1 MAAGS
6 AAAAARG
13 DRKPGRRRWAPRG
26 GEEDADEDPAVLV
39 LSYFSRPPFLSFG
52 HLRVGASRTRLLA
65 IDNPNEDDADVVI
78 DRFPAA
84 ARGFSIEHRRF
95 FVEAGQRIFVSVTWT
110 PLEEGKIRELVSFVV
125 NDVVKHQAV
134 LLGAA
139 EQPPKKRKSLWD
151 NLKKKNSAVKVKK
164 STSKTENVNKT
175 FQVSQKVDRLRSP
188 LQSCENQ
195 NVVQNSTSQ
204 GNDPLAG
211 SENQLPPSPIA
222 SVPKEHG
229 STVHTPLALRRST
242 AFGDIA
248 ASGNKESLPETDTCT
263 INKCVTEHSQ
273 LQPESASSF
282 AGLTQLPISIDG
294 GVLNFT
300 LSPVSTLEHSASVP
314 VLSTRRILSPDAF
327 VNNNYQVDIDVIE
340 KPFPILSPDQFVK
353 DSLSDKPSKTPKPEA
368 ALILSTTQTY
378 VVKRFQPSK
387 WKKDGGV
394 ETKTHVHIEHN
405 LNAVSE
411 LHKVKSQAFDCDKTK
426 EDHCSFPSAEVLQ
439 TDNPSQKERTKKRPI
454 LSATVI
460 KSRRG
465 ATEETRTETHQPKS
479 KKCLNKA
486 IAGCA
491 NVVPGHKEAET
502 SKHLPVT
509 APFSSEDKYHN
520 DKVNSSPTGSTSFCR
535 KRKSETYVGNRVT
548 APVHV
553 EEVERKRAL
562 TSSTDN
568 QTLMTRGPSAFKHTS
583 GERLGQRKKAG
594 SSLQKTA
601 KTTKRIN
608 KPVPGLAQSHLT
620 FVKPLKTVIPRHP
633 MPFAAKNMFYDERW
647 KEKQQRGFTWWLNFV
662 LTPDDFNVKTNTS
675 QVNAAA
681 LILGEENH
689 HKRSLPKAPTKDE
702 ASLKAYTARRKL
714 NRLRREAC
722 RLFTSAGMVRAIQ
735 KLEGE
740 IESRRL
746 LVRRDRHLWK
756 DIGERQKILNWLLS
770 YNPLWLR
777 IGLET
782 VYGELIAL
790 ESNSDVMGL
799 AIFILNRLLWN
810 PDIATEYRHPV
821 VPHLY
826 REGHEEALSK
836 FTLKK
841 LLLLVCFLDCAKQS
855 RIIDHDP
862 CLFCKDAEFKASKDL
877 LLAFSRDFLSGE
889 GDLSRHLGFLGLP
902 VSHVQTPLDEFDFAV
917 TNLAVDLQCGIRL
930 VRTVELLTKNW
941 NLSKQLRVPAISRL
955 QKMHNVEIVLNVLK
969 ERGVHLKDETGAS
982 IDSRDIVDRHRE
994 RTLALLWKIVFAF
1007 QVEVFLNVEHL
1018 KEEIEFLK
1026 NTHKTKALFSASKTY
1041 PNYFRV
1047 QEDSSNISS
1056 QTYSENVKLL
1066 MAWVNAV
1073 CRFYNIKVENFTV
1086 CFSDGRVLCHLIH
1099 HYHPCYMPLE
1109 AVCQRTTQ
1117 TVECSRTVTVGLNS
1131 SSSSESD
1138 TSLNVVEETFDPTVT
1153 PSVLYKE
1160 LLDNEKQNFQLINAA
1175 VSDLG
1180 GIPAMIHHADMSNTI
1195 PDEKVVITYLSFL
1208 CSRLLDLRQET
1219 RAARLIQAAWRKYRL
1234 KRELKLSQER
1244 DRAARIIQKSAM
1256 NFLAR
1261 RRILRKEKAAIFIQK
1276 HWRGYLARM
1285 TLFNLKK
1292 AKLEEARNKSATV
1305 IQAYWRRYSAR
1316 RRYLQLRHCV
1326 IFVQARIR
1334 MVKSVAAY
1342 KQIVGATVTIQRHL
1356 RAAKLAKIDR
1366 QRYEILKSSA
1376 LTIQSAFRRWRK
1388 YKIQQKIKAA
1398 LVIQSYFRKWQS
1410 SKLAKRK
1417 RAALVIQTWY
1427 RMHRDLKQYLH
1438 VKQNV
1443 IKIQAWYR
1451 CRLARHVYQ
1460 EKRAKIVT
1468 IQQYYRAY
1476 KLAKGERESYLQK
1489 RAAVVV
1495 LQAAFRGMKA
1505 RELYRQAKAACVI
1518 QSLWRMK
1525 REKKKFLQLK
1535 KSVTTLQSH
1544 VRKYQQ
1550 VKRYKEIKN
1559 AASVIQTRY
1568 RAQVAAKKAA
1578 AAFQRVR
1585 LAAIVLQSAYRGM
1598 QARRQACI
1606 LRSVIKIQSTFRA
1619 YVARKRFKNLRD
1631 ATVKIQALA
1640 KMRQVCKRY
1649 CALREAVLYV
1659 QRRYRSQRR
1668 ALQFKEDYRKLKRG
1682 CIRIQALVRG
1692 YLVRKQIQRW
1702 REAAILLQA
1711 CYRMKR
1717 DRQWY
1722 LSIRS
1727 AATVI
1732 QQRYRACKKTRCHRQ
1747 EFLQVRKA
1755 AVCLQAA
1762 YRGYKTRKKLKLEC
1776 RAAIKIQ
1783 TAFRAHAARVKYK
1796 AMVQASIVIQRW
1808 YRNCKGGKK
1817 QRLNFLMTR
1826 AAVLSLQAAL
1836 RGWRVRKQI
1845 QRQHV
1850 AATKIQSTFRKFMA
1864 VKKFRLVKRA
1874 VLTIQRHYRAT
1885 VLGQRQRQE
1894 YIQLQNAAVRLQA
1907 LWRGK
1912 VVRKAIQKKH
1922 HLATIIQSYY
1932 RMHIIQLKYKK
1943 LRQAALVIQKYYR
1956 AYCMKKTQRLI
1967 YLQTKAAVLVLQ
1979 SAYRGMTVRR
1989 QLNKLN
1995 KAATTIQAAFKS
2007 YLVKKEYGRLRSAV
2021 VAIQRRYRAV
2031 THAKCQRQRYLSL
2044 KRVTVQ
2050 VQAIYRGVRVRR
2062 QVQCMHQAAVCIQA
2076 TFKMYCMS
2084 IKYQS
2089 MRMAAIRIQRQ
2100 YRAFCLG
2107 QVQRKKYLELKKS
2120 VVILQAAYRGMK
2132 VRQDLKAMHQ
2142 SAAIIQS
2149 YYRMHKQQ
2157 RNFRKLLLA
2166 TRQIQQWFRACKER
2180 DAQVHKYMIMK
2191 NAVLHI
2197 QAAFRGMKTRRLLRT
2212 MNVSAVIIQRRFRT
2226 FLERKHFLS
2235 IKLAAIVVQRKY
2247 RATKIANIQRQKYLS
2262 LLNAA
2267 VIIQSAYRGFVVR
2280 KKLQQMHQAATVI
2293 QAMLR
2298 MHRIYTSYQA
2308 LRLASIIIQQR
2319 YRAYREGKREREKY
2333 LKLCHSVLVLQAAYR
2348 GMKIRC
2354 FLKRQREAALTIQR
2368 NYRMYRQYC
2377 HYRRVQWAA
2386 QLIQR
2391 RYRAHRLRKIAVEHY
2406 TSLKKAA
2413 TCIQRAFRDMRVRKQ
2428 QQEMHRAA
2436 TVVQKNFKAFRER
2449 QRYLSLKAA
2458 TLVFQRRYRALA
2470 LARQHALEYHSLRR
2484 AAIHIQAV
2492 YRGVRV
2498 RRSLKNMHSAASTI
2512 QAAYRMLRDR
2522 RAYQNMRIAAVLI
2535 QSYYRCYLKG
2545 KNQRKKYLTMRNSI
2559 LVIQAAY
2566 RGMRARQELKLLHV
2580 SAVVIQSSYRMYVQ
2594 RRCYK
2599 QLCWAATVT
2608 QQRFRAKMAREG
2620 AMRNYAEIRKAV
2632 ICLQAAFRARK
2643 ARQLHKANVAARR
2656 IQSFLRMC
2664 VERRRFLRQKAAA
2677 VTIQSVFRC
2686 WRARTGYVLL
2696 RSSALAVQSWYRW
2709 HLRARAQRA
2718 QYLAQRQ
2725 AIVVIQSAFRAM
2737 KARKTARQLRAARK
2751 IQSFLQMAVQRRRY
2765 CQLRAAAVTLQSY
2778 YLMHKCK
2785 SQYMSYRRAAVVL
2798 QRHYRSHL
2806 IVRQQRMAY
2815 LQTRRNVVLVQAT
2828 VRGYLERKR
2837 FHKMK
2842 DSTIKIQAAYRG
2854 YKARQWVS
2862 KMRAAQAIQAW
2873 FPGHKAWKEYPMSV
2887 FRATLVIQSHLRAKQ
2902 LRTRFLKMKS
2912 CALTI
2917 QRAWRATCAA
2927 RRLRQQFLA
2936 TRSAAVKIQLAYRQ
2950 YRARKLLREK
2960 HQAACLIQNA
2970 YRGFKARRKFVQ
2982 QKAAAVIIQK
2992 HLRAWQEGRL
3002 QFVKYNKTR
3011 RAVIKLQA
3019 FIRGYLVRKK
3029 ISEQKQKKRLLYF
3042 AAAAYHHISAIKIQR
3057 AYRIHLTLKLAQT
3070 QISSVLLIQSWFRA
3084 QMQRRRFLRAYRR
3097 VVGLQRAL
3105 RRWLNRRNRA
3115 ATVIQRNARAFL
3127 ARRRRRRLA
3136 AGIIK
3141 FQALWRGYSW
3151 RKVTDTAKTRA
3162 LRRSLEK
3169 ANEKSREENK
3179 LGNRTAIAIDH
3190 LLKYKHLSYILAA
3203 LKHLEVATRLSPLCC
3218 ENMAQSRAIFS
3229 VFLLIR
3235 SCNRSVPCMDVIR
3248 YSVQVLL
3255 NVSKYERTT
3264 RAVYEAENSIDTLLD
3279 LLQMYRGKAGD
3290 KVSEKGGSIFTKTCC
3305 LLAILSKD
3313 SKRALEIRGMPRTV
3327 SCIQSLYKLT
3337 ARKHRMDAER
3347 ILVKQKTNTA
3357 LGGSSSVPVTPLR
3370 IKTVSRIK
3378 PDWVL
3383 RKDNMQEIV
3392 DPLQAILMVMDTLD
3406 RPCDLPQIENGN
3418 LAQYYYSFKRY
3429 YFPMHK
3435 GKKLSYSCMVGYTT
3449 ESGTQDGRIICT
3461 AKGWSPVPRCYRR
3474 CTKPLLENGSFY
3486 STEMDF
3492 KIHEKLQYKCNPGY
3506 HTPSGST
3513 EDTAQC
3519 QPQGW
3524 SFQPSCTKKLGITCS
3539 ALSEVAHGGFYPV
3552 KKSYEEGDVVHF
3564 FCDEHYSV
3572 TGFDLIQ
3579 CYNFGWY
3586 PDPPVCEDIKNKC
3599 PPPPLHG
3606 HMDGYISTARR
3617 TYHNGDKV
3625 NVQCTLGRRGSEE
3638 IQCEGGKWTSPSSCI
3653 GTVDKQESGAAPPPL
3668 EADAEIRAS
3677 QTHHNEDM
3685 KPCTLNATDMDSNNL
3700 TLKWRREELVFLHG
3714 DLIEFEC
3721 KQGYSFLQTAI
3732 PSPGRTQCDHGR
3744 LNYPKCVIQ
3753 AATEKCGSPP
3763 SIANGVLTLPAL
3775 SQYDSGSSVQYI
3787 CSEYHFL
3794 QGSDRISCSEGQ
3806 WTSPPVCIEP
3816 CTLSKTEMEKNNLLL
3831 QAFYADQDYFYHGDY
3846 VGFYCKQNHFGA
3858 ESGTTLFQVQCKR
3871 GQLAYPRC
3879 VERRKQLWE
3888 MNVELEGDGRERPLW
3903 DEDEQCSTGMQ
3914 YWHKNGK
3921 SWRKELYILTGIVS
3935 PFTVCF
3941 NKKATLRFF
3950 SLSCLNSS
3958 VGEIIAFMALC
3969 MGFQGFYK
3977 SYMNE

>member
-6 AAAAARG
+6 VAAAARG
-13 DRKPGRRRWAPRG
+13 DRSPANNPGRRRWAPRG

-52 HLRVGASRTRLLA
+52 RLRVGASRTRVLG
-65 IDNPNEDDADVVI
+65 IDNPNEDDAEVVI

-95 FVEAGQRIFVSVTWT
+95 FVESGQRIFVSVTWT
-110 PLEEGKIRELVSFVV
+110 PLEEGKIRELVTFVV

-139 EQPPKKRKSLWD
+139 EQPPKKKKSLWD
-151 NLKKKNSAVKVKK
+151 TLKKKNSSGTSAIKVKK
-164 STSKTENVNKT
+164 STLEIKNVNKT
-175 FQVSQKVDRLRSP
+175 FQVSQKVDRLRNP

-195 NVVQNSTSQ
+195 NTVQNGVSQ
-204 GNDPLAG
+204 GNAG

-222 SVPKEHG
+222 PMPEEHG
-229 STVHTPLALRRST
+229 TTVHTPLALRRST

-248 ASGNKESLPETDTCT
+248 ASGNEELLPETDICN
-263 INKCVTEHSQ
+263 INKCVTEHNQ
-273 LQPESASSF
+273 LQPESASSS
-282 AGLTQLPISIDG
+282 GLAQLPISNDG
-294 GVLNFT
+294 GVLHFT
-300 LSPVSTLEHSASVP
+300 LSPVSTPEHSASAA

-327 VNNNYQVDIDVIE
+327 VNDNYQVDIDVIE
-340 KPFPILSPDQFVK
+340 QPFPILSPDQFVK

-368 ALILSTTQTY
+368 ALISSTTETY
-378 VVKRFQPSK
+378 VVKRFLPSK

-394 ETKTHVHIEHN
+394 ETETHVHVEHG
-405 LNAVSE
+405 LNEVFE
-411 LHKVKSQAFDCDKTK
+411 LHNVKSQAFDSDKPK
-426 EDHCSFPSAEVLQ
+426 EDHCSFPSSEELQ
-439 TDNPSQKERTKKRPI
+439 TDNPSRREQTKKRPI

-460 KSRRG
+460 KSKRG
-465 ATEETRTETHQPKS
+465 ATEETRAETRQPKS
-479 KKCLNKA
+479 KKCLNKVIIGSA
-486 IAGCA
+486 D
-491 NVVPGHKEAET
+491 VVPGHREAET

-509 APFSSEDKYHN
+509 APISSENKCHDDKL
-520 DKVNSSPTGSTSFCR
+520 NSSPTGSASSCR
-535 KRKSETYVGNRVT
+535 KRKSETYVGNSRVT

-562 TSSTDN
+562 TSNMDN
-568 QTLMTRGPSAFKHTS
+568 QTRTTRQPSAFKPTS
-583 GERLGQRKKAG
+583 GERVGQRKKAG
-594 SSLQKTA
+594 SSLQKA
-601 KTTKRIN
+601 SKATKRIS

-722 RLFTSAGMVRAIQ
+722 RLFTSDTMVKAIQ
-735 KLEGE
+735 KLEVE
-740 IESRRL
+740 IETRRL

-756 DIGERQKILNWLLS
+756 DIGERQKVLNWLLS

-782 VYGELIAL
+782 IYGELIAL

-810 PDIATEYRHPV
+810 PDIAAEYRHPV

-841 LLLLVCFLDCAKQS
+841 LLLLVCFLDCAKRS
-855 RIIDHDP
+855 RMIEHDP

-902 VSHVQTPLDEFDFAV
+902 VSHIQTPLDEFDFAV

-941 NLSKQLRVPAISRL
+941 SLSKQLRVPAISRL
-955 QKMHNVEIVLNVLK
+955 QKVHNVDIVLNVLK

-1007 QVEVFLNVEHL
+1007 QVDVFLNVEHL

-1026 NTHKTKALFSASKTY
+1026 NTYKTKALLGAIKTS

-1047 QEDSSNISS
+1047 QEDSSNFSP

-1099 HYHPCYMPLE
+1099 HYHPCYIPLE

-1138 TSLNVVEETFDPTVT
+1138 TSLNVVEEMFDQTVT
-1153 PSVLYKE
+1153 PSVLYEE

-1208 CSRLLDLRQET
+1208 CSRLLNLRQET
-1219 RAARLIQAAWRKYRL
+1219 RAARVIQAAWRKYRL

-1256 NFLAR
+1256 NFLAC
-1261 RRILRKEKAAIFIQK
+1261 RRILRTENAAIFIQK

-1292 AKLEEARNKSATV
+1292 AKLEEARNKSATI

-1316 RRYLQLRHCV
+1316 KRYLQLRHCV

-1342 KQIVGATVTIQRHL
+1342 KQIVWATVTIQRHL
-1356 RAAKLAKIDR
+1356 RATKLAKIDR

-1376 LTIQSAFRRWRK
+1376 LVIQSAFRRWRK

-1410 SKLAKRK
+1410 SKVAKRR
-1417 RAALVIQTWY
+1417 RAALVIQSWY
-1427 RMHRDLKQYLH
+1427 RMHRDLKKYLH
-1438 VKQNV
+1438 VKQSV

-1451 CRLARHVYQ
+1451 CQLARRVYQ
-1460 EKRAKIVT
+1460 EHREKIVT

-1476 KLAKGERESYLQK
+1476 KLGKAERESYLQK
-1489 RAAVVV
+1489 RAAVMV

-1518 QSLWRMK
+1518 QSVWRMK
-1525 REKKKFLQLK
+1525 REKQRFLQLR
-1535 KSVTTLQSH
+1535 KSVITLQSH

-1568 RAQVAAKKAA
+1568 RAHVAAKKAA

-1606 LRSVIKIQSTFRA
+1606 LRSVIKIQSSLRA
-1619 YVARKRFKNLRD
+1619 YVARNRFKKLRD

-1640 KMRQVCKRY
+1640 KMRQVRKHY
-1649 CALREAVLYV
+1649 CALREATLYV
-1659 QRRYRSQRR
+1659 QRRYRSQRH
-1668 ALQFKEDYRKLKRG
+1668 ALQSKEDYRKLKRG

-1692 YLVRKQIQRW
+1692 YLVRKQMQRW

-1722 LSIRS
+1722 LSIYS
-1727 AATVI
+1727 AATII

-1783 TAFRAHAARVKYK
+1783 TAFRAHAARVKHK
-1796 AMVQASIVIQRW
+1796 AVVQASIVIQRW
-1808 YRNCKGGKK
+1808 YRNCKGGKR

-1826 AAVLSLQAAL
+1826 AAVLSLQAAF
-1836 RGWRVRKQI
+1836 RGWKVQKQI

-1850 AATKIQSTFRKFMA
+1850 AATRIQSTFRKFMA
-1864 VKKFRLVKRA
+1864 VKKFRLVKHA
-1874 VLTIQRHYRAT
+1874 VLTIQRHYRAKL
-1885 VLGQRQRQE
+1885 LGQRQRQE
-1894 YIQLQNAAVRLQA
+1894 YTQLRNAAMRLQA
-1907 LWRGK
+1907 LWRGNA
-1912 VVRKAIQKKH
+1912 VRKTIQKKH

-1932 RMHIIQLKYKK
+1932 RMHINQLKYKK
-1943 LRQAALVIQKYYR
+1943 LRQATLVIQKYYR
-1956 AYCMKKTQRLI
+1956 AYCMKKTQRAV
-1967 YLQTKAAVLVLQ
+1967 YLKTKAAALVLQ
-1979 SAYRGMTVRR
+1979 SAYRGMAVRR

-2007 YLVKKEYGRLRSAV
+2007 YVVRKEYERLRSAAI
-2021 VAIQRRYRAV
+2021 AIQRRYRAV
-2031 THAKCQRQRYLSL
+2031 IHAKCQRQRYLSL

-2050 VQAIYRGVRVRR
+2050 MQAIYRGVRVRR

-2084 IKYQS
+2084 IKYRS

-2107 QVQRKKYLELKKS
+2107 KVQRKKYLELKKS
-2120 VVILQAAYRGMK
+2120 VVILQAACRGMK
-2132 VRQDLKAMHQ
+2132 VRQDLKTMHQ

-2157 RNFRKLLLA
+2157 RDFRKVLLA

-2180 DAQVHKYMIMK
+2180 DAQVHNYVIMK
-2191 NAVLHI
+2191 NAVLRI
-2197 QAAFRGMKTRRLLRT
+2197 QAAFRGMKTRRLFRT
-2212 MNVSAVIIQRRFRT
+2212 MNESAVIIQRRFRT
-2226 FLERKHFLS
+2226 FLERRHFLS
-2235 IKLAAIVVQRKY
+2235 IKSAAVVIQRKY
-2247 RATKIANIQRQKYLS
+2247 RATKLANIQRQKYLS

-2280 KKLQQMHQAATVI
+2280 KKMQQMHQAATVI
-2293 QAMLR
+2293 QATLR
-2298 MHRIYTSYQA
+2298 MHKIYTSYQA
-2308 LRLASIIIQQR
+2308 LKLASVIIQQR
-2319 YRAYREGKREREKY
+2319 YRAYREGKHEREKY
-2333 LKLCHSVLVLQAAYR
+2333 LKLYNSVLVLQAAYR
-2348 GMKIRC
+2348 GMKTRC

-2406 TSLKKAA
+2406 TLLKKAA
-2413 TCIQRAFRDMRVRKQ
+2413 TCIQRAFRDMQARKKQ
-2428 QQEMHRAA
+2428 RQMHYAA
-2436 TVVQKNFKAFRER
+2436 TVVQKNFKAFQER

-2470 LARQHALEYHSLRR
+2470 LARQHALEYQSLCR

-2498 RRSLKNMHSAASTI
+2498 RRSLRHIHSAASTI

-2522 RAYQNMRIAAVLI
+2522 RAYQNMRIAAMVI
-2535 QSYYRCYLKG
+2535 QNYYRSYLKG
-2545 KNQRKKYLTMRNSI
+2545 KNQRKKYLTMKNSV

-2566 RGMRARQELKLLHV
+2566 RGMKARQELKLLHV
-2580 SAVVIQSSYRMYVQ
+2580 SAAVLQSNYRMYVQ
-2594 RRCYK
+2594 RRGYK

-2608 QQRFRAKMAREG
+2608 QQRFRAKMAREA

-2643 ARQLHKANVAARR
+2643 ARQLYKANVAAWRV
-2656 IQSFLRMC
+2656 QSFLRMC
-2664 VERRRFLRQKAAA
+2664 VERRRFLAQKSAA

-2686 WRARTGYVLL
+2686 QRARARYALI
-2696 RSSALAVQSWYRW
+2696 RSSAVAVQRWYRSC
-2709 HLRARAQRA
+2709 LRARSQRA

-2725 AIVVIQSAFRAM
+2725 AVIVIQSAFRAM
-2737 KARKTARQLRAARK
+2737 EARKTARQLRAARK
-2751 IQSFLQMAVQRRRY
+2751 IQSFLQMALQRRKY
-2765 CQLRAAAVTLQSY
+2765 IQLRAAAVTLQSY

-2785 SQYMSYRRAAVVL
+2785 SQYMSYKRAAVVL
-2798 QRHYRSHL
+2798 QQHYRSHL
-2806 IVRQQRMAY
+2806 TVKRQRMAY
-2815 LQTRRNVVLVQAT
+2815 LQTRRNIVLVQAT
-2828 VRGYLERKR
+2828 VRGYIQRKR
-2837 FHKMK
+2837 FYKMK
-2842 DSTIKIQAAYRG
+2842 ASTIKIQAAYRG

-2862 KMRAAQAIQAW
+2862 KMRAAQVIQAW
-2873 FPGHKAWKEYPMSV
+2873 FRGHKARKECSAV
-2887 FRATLVIQSHLRAKQ
+2887 LRATLVIQSHFRAKQ

-2917 QRAWRATCAA
+2917 QRVWRATRTAQM
-2927 RRLRQQFLA
+2927 LRQQFLA
-2936 TRSAAVKIQLAYRQ
+2936 TRSAAVKIQMAYRQ
-2950 YRARKLLREK
+2950 YRARRLLRE
-2960 HQAACLIQNA
+2960 
-2970 YRGFKARRKFVQ
+2970 VS
-2982 QKAAAVIIQK
+2982 AAVIIQK

-3002 QFVKYNKTR
+3002 QFMKYNETR

-3029 ISEQKQKKRLLYF
+3029 ISEQKQKKKLLYF
-3042 AAAAYHHISAIKIQR
+3042 TAAAYHHISAIKIQR
-3057 AYRIHLTLKLAQT
+3057 AYRIHLTLKFAQT
-3070 QISSVLLIQSWFRA
+3070 QISSVLIIQSWFRA
-3084 QMQRRRFLRAYRR
+3084 KMQRKRFLRDYQR
-3097 VVGLQRAL
+3097 VVGLQRAV
-3105 RRWLNRRNRA
+3105 RGWLQRRNA
-3115 ATVIQRNARAFL
+3115 AAAVLQRNARSFL
-3127 ARRRRRRLA
+3127 ACRRRRKFA
-3136 AGIIK
+3136 VGIIK

-3151 RKVTDTAKTRA
+3151 RKKTDTVKTRA
-3162 LRRSLEK
+3162 LRHSLEK

-3179 LGNRTAIAIDH
+3179 LGNRTAVAIDH

-3229 VFLLIR
+3229 VFRLIR

-3279 LLQMYRGKAGD
+3279 LLQIYRGKAGD

-3347 ILVKQKTNTA
+3347 TLMKQKANTA

-3383 RKDNMQEIV
+3383 RKDNMQEVV
-3392 DPLQAILMVMDTLD
+3392 DPLQAILMVMDTLG
-3406 RPCDLPQIENGN
+3406 I
-3418 LAQYYYSFKRY
+3418 A
-3429 YFPMHK
+3429 
-3435 GKKLSYSCMVGYTT
+3435 
-3449 ESGTQDGRIICT
+3449 
-3461 AKGWSPVPRCYRR
+3461 CY
-3474 CTKPLLENGSFY
+3474 
-3486 STEMDF
+3486 
-3492 KIHEKLQYKCNPGY
+3492 
-3506 HTPSGST
+3506 
-3513 EDTAQC
+3513 
-3519 QPQGW
+3519 
-3524 SFQPSCTKKLGITCS
+3524 
-3539 ALSEVAHGGFYPV
+3539 
-3552 KKSYEEGDVVHF
+3552 
-3564 FCDEHYSV
+3564 
-3572 TGFDLIQ
+3572 
-3579 CYNFGWY
+3579 
-3586 PDPPVCEDIKNKC
+3586 
-3599 PPPPLHG
+3599 
-3606 HMDGYISTARR
+3606 
-3617 TYHNGDKV
+3617 
-3625 NVQCTLGRRGSEE
+3625 
-3638 IQCEGGKWTSPSSCI
+3638 
-3653 GTVDKQESGAAPPPL
+3653 
-3668 EADAEIRAS
+3668 
-3677 QTHHNEDM
+3677 
-3685 KPCTLNATDMDSNNL
+3685 
-3700 TLKWRREELVFLHG
+3700 
-3714 DLIEFEC
+3714 
-3721 KQGYSFLQTAI
+3721 
-3732 PSPGRTQCDHGR
+3732 
-3744 LNYPKCVIQ
+3744 
-3753 AATEKCGSPP
+3753 
-3763 SIANGVLTLPAL
+3763 
-3775 SQYDSGSSVQYI
+3775 
-3787 CSEYHFL
+3787 
-3794 QGSDRISCSEGQ
+3794 
-3806 WTSPPVCIEP
+3806 
-3816 CTLSKTEMEKNNLLL
+3816 
-3831 QAFYADQDYFYHGDY
+3831 
-3846 VGFYCKQNHFGA
+3846 
-3858 ESGTTLFQVQCKR
+3858 
-3871 GQLAYPRC
+3871 
-3879 VERRKQLWE
+3879 
-3888 MNVELEGDGRERPLW
+3888 
-3903 DEDEQCSTGMQ
+3903 
-3914 YWHKNGK
+3914 
-3921 SWRKELYILTGIVS
+3921 
-3935 PFTVCF
+3935 
-3941 NKKATLRFF
+3941 
-3950 SLSCLNSS
+3950 
-3958 VGEIIAFMALC
+3958 
-3969 MGFQGFYK
+3969 
-3977 SYMNE
+3977 

>member
-13 DRKPGRRRWAPRG
+13 DRNPASNAGRRRWAPRG

-52 HLRVGASRTRLLA
+52 RLRVGASRTRLLA
-65 IDNPNEDDADVVI
+65 VDNPNEDDAEVVI

-84 ARGFSIEHRRF
+84 ARGFSIEPRRF
-95 FVEAGQRIFVSVTWT
+95 FVESGQRIFVSVTWT

-125 NDVVKHQAV
+125 NDVIKHQAV

-151 NLKKKNSAVKVKK
+151 TLKKKNSSVTSAVKVKK
-164 STSKTENVNKT
+164 STSEIKNVNKT
-175 FQVSQKVDRLRSP
+175 FQVSHEVDRLRSP

-195 NVVQNSTSQ
+195 NTVQKSTSQ
-204 GNDPLAG
+204 VNDPPAG

-222 SVPKEHG
+222 SVPEEHG

-248 ASGNKESLPETDTCT
+248 ASGNKELLPETDICI

-273 LQPESASSF
+273 LQPESASSS
-282 AGLTQLPISIDG
+282 AGLAQLPISNDG
-294 GVLNFT
+294 AVLNFT
-300 LSPVSTLEHSASVP
+300 LSPVSTPEHSASAP
-314 VLSTRRILSPDAF
+314 ALSTRRILSPDAF
-327 VNNNYQVDIDVIE
+327 VNDNYQVDIDVIE
-340 KPFPILSPDQFVK
+340 QPYPILSPDQFVK
-353 DSLSDKPSKTPKPEA
+353 DSLSDKPSKTPKPDA
-368 ALILSTTQTY
+368 ALRSSTTQTY
-378 VVKRFQPSK
+378 VVKRFLPSK

-394 ETKTHVHIEHN
+394 ETETHVHIEHN
-405 LNAVSE
+405 LNEVSE
-411 LHKVKSQAFDCDKTK
+411 LHKVKSQALDCDKPK
-426 EDHCSFPSAEVLQ
+426 EDHCSFPSAAVLQ
-439 TDNPSQKERTKKRPI
+439 TDNPSQREQTKKRPI

-460 KSRRG
+460 KSKRG
-465 ATEETRTETHQPKS
+465 AAEETRTETRQPKS

-486 IAGCA
+486 ISGCA
-491 NVVPGHKEAET
+491 NVVPGHREAET

-509 APFSSEDKYHN
+509 ASFSSENKCHN
-520 DKVNSSPTGSTSFCR
+520 DKVNSSPTRSTSSCR

-548 APVHV
+548 APVQV

-568 QTLMTRGPSAFKHTS
+568 QTRTTRGPSAFKPTS
-583 GERLGQRKKAG
+583 GERVGQRKKAG
-594 SSLQKTA
+594 SSLQKA
-601 KTTKRIN
+601 SKATKRIS

-722 RLFTSAGMVRAIQ
+722 RLFTSESMVKAIQ
-735 KLEGE
+735 KLEVE
-740 IESRRL
+740 IETRRL

-756 DIGERQKILNWLLS
+756 DIGERQKVLNWLLS

-855 RIIDHDP
+855 RMIDHDP

-941 NLSKQLRVPAISRL
+941 SLSKQLRVPAISRL

-969 ERGVHLKDETGAS
+969 ERGVHLKDETGTS

-1007 QVEVFLNVEHL
+1007 QVDVFLNVEHL

-1026 NTHKTKALFSASKTY
+1026 NTYKTKALLGARKTSS
-1041 PNYFRV
+1041 NYFQV
-1047 QEDSSNISS
+1047 QEDGSNISS

-1138 TSLNVVEETFDPTVT
+1138 TSLNVVEETFDQTVT

-1261 RRILRKEKAAIFIQK
+1261 RRILRKKKAAIFIQK

-1305 IQAYWRRYSAR
+1305 IQAYWRRYFAR

-1342 KQIVGATVTIQRHL
+1342 KQIVWATVTIQRHL
-1356 RAAKLAKIDR
+1356 RATKLAKTDR
-1366 QRYEILKSSA
+1366 QRYQILKSSA

-1398 LVIQSYFRKWQS
+1398 FVIQSYFRKWQS
-1410 SKLAKRK
+1410 SKLAKRR
-1417 RAALVIQTWY
+1417 RAALVIQSWY

-1451 CRLARHVYQ
+1451 CQLARRVYQ
-1460 EKRAKIVT
+1460 EHRAKIVT

-1476 KLAKGERESYLQK
+1476 KLGKGERQCYLQK
-1489 RAAVVV
+1489 RAAVIV

-1525 REKKKFLQLK
+1525 QEKQRFLQLK

-1568 RAQVAAKKAA
+1568 RAHMAAKKAA

-1606 LRSVIKIQSTFRA
+1606 LRSVIKIQSGFRA
-1619 YVARKRFKNLRD
+1619 YVVRKRFKNLRD

-1640 KMRQVCKRY
+1640 KMRQVRKRY

-1659 QRRYRSQRR
+1659 QRRYRSRR
-1668 ALQFKEDYRKLKRG
+1668 HALQFKEDYRKLKRG

-1717 DRQWY
+1717 DRQRY
-1722 LSIRS
+1722 LSIYS

-1783 TAFRAHAARVKYK
+1783 TAFRTHAARVKHK

-1808 YRNCKGGKK
+1808 YRNCKGGKR

-1826 AAVLSLQAAL
+1826 AAVLSLQAAF

-1864 VKKFRLVKRA
+1864 MKKFRLVKHA

-1885 VLGQRQRQE
+1885 VLGQRQQQE
-1894 YIQLQNAAVRLQA
+1894 YVQLRNAAVRLQA
-1907 LWRGK
+1907 LWRGRA
-1912 VVRKAIQKKH
+1912 VRKTIQKKH

-1932 RMHIIQLKYKK
+1932 RRHINQLKYKK
-1943 LRQAALVIQKYYR
+1943 LRQATLVIQKYYR

-1967 YLQTKAAVLVLQ
+1967 YLKTKAAALVLQ

-1995 KAATTIQAAFKS
+1995 RAATTIQAAFKS
-2007 YLVKKEYGRLRSAV
+2007 YLVKKEYGRLRSAAI
-2021 VAIQRRYRAV
+2021 AIQRRYRAV

-2044 KRVTVQ
+2044 KRATVQ

-2076 TFKMYCMS
+2076 TFKMYCIR
-2084 IKYQS
+2084 IKYRS

-2120 VVILQAAYRGMK
+2120 VIILQAACRGMK
-2132 VRQDLKAMHQ
+2132 VRQDLKTMHQ

-2180 DAQVHKYMIMK
+2180 DAQVHKYMVMK

-2197 QAAFRGMKTRRLLRT
+2197 QAVFRGRKTRRLLRT
-2212 MNVSAVIIQRRFRT
+2212 MNESAVIIQRRFRT
-2226 FLERKHFLS
+2226 FLERKRFLS
-2235 IKLAAIVVQRKY
+2235 IKSAAVVIQRKY

-2267 VIIQSAYRGFVVR
+2267 VIIQSAYRGFMVR
-2280 KKLQQMHQAATVI
+2280 KKILQMHQAATVI

-2298 MHRIYTSYQA
+2298 MHKIYTSYRT
-2308 LRLASIIIQQR
+2308 LRLASVIIQQR

-2333 LKLCHSVLVLQAAYR
+2333 LKLYNSVLVLQAAYR
-2348 GMKIRC
+2348 GMKMRC

-2484 AAIHIQAV
+2484 AVIHIQAV

-2498 RRSLKNMHSAASTI
+2498 RRSLKHMHSAARTI

-2522 RAYQNMRIAAVLI
+2522 KAYQNMRTVAMLI
-2535 QSYYRCYLKG
+2535 QNYYRSYLKG
-2545 KNQRKKYLTMRNSI
+2545 KNQRKKYLTLKNSV

-2608 QQRFRAKMAREG
+2608 QQRFRAKMAREA
-2620 AMRNYAEIRKAV
+2620 AMRNYAETRKAV
-2632 ICLQAAFRARK
+2632 ICLQAAFRGRK
-2643 ARQLHKANVAARR
+2643 ARQLYKANAAARR

-2664 VERRRFLRQKAAA
+2664 VERRRFLAQKSAA
-2677 VTIQSVFRC
+2677 VTIQSLFRC
-2686 WRARTGYVLL
+2686 RRARTRYALL
-2696 RSSALAVQSWYRW
+2696 RSSAVAVQRWYRW
-2709 HLRARAQRA
+2709 CLRARAQRA

-2737 KARKTARQLRAARK
+2737 KARKTARQLQAARK
-2751 IQSFLQMAVQRRRY
+2751 IQSFLQMALQRRRY
-2765 CQLRAAAVTLQSY
+2765 IQLRAAAVTLQSY

-2785 SQYMSYRRAAVVL
+2785 SQYMSYKRAAVVL

-2806 IVRQQRMAY
+2806 IVKQQRMAY

-2828 VRGYLERKR
+2828 VRGYIERKR
-2837 FHKMK
+2837 FLKMK
-2842 DSTIKIQAAYRG
+2842 ESTIKIQASFRGFIQRQKYLLCKFSAVLIQQHYRAHRMRNIDQHRFHQMKKAAITIQAAYRG

-2862 KMRAAQAIQAW
+2862 KMRAARVIQAW
-2873 FPGHKAWKEYPMSV
+2873 FRGHKARKEYVSV
-2887 FRATLVIQSHLRAKQ
+2887 LRATLVIQSHFRAKQ

-2917 QRAWRATCAA
+2917 QRVWRATRAA

-2950 YRARKLLREK
+2950 YRARRLLREYLFQK
-2960 HQAACLIQNA
+2960 HQAARLIQNT

-3002 QFVKYNKTR
+3002 QFMKYNKTR

-3070 QISSVLLIQSWFRA
+3070 QISSVLTIQSWFRA
-3084 QMQRRRFLRAYRR
+3084 KLQRRRFLRDYRR

-3105 RRWLNRRNRA
+3105 RGWLKRRNEA

-3141 FQALWRGYSW
+3141 FQALWRGYYW
-3151 RKVTDTAKTRA
+3151 RKMTDTAKTRA

-3347 ILVKQKTNTA
+3347 TLVKQKTNTA

-3383 RKDNMQEIV
+3383 RKDNMQEVV
-3392 DPLQAILMVMDTLD
+3392 DPLQAILMVMDTLVVVCSRKLFAED
-3406 RPCDLPQIENGN
+3406 IPCDLPQIENGN
-3418 LAQYYYSFKRY
+3418 LAQYYYSFKSY

-3449 ESGTQDGRIICT
+3449 ESGTQDGRITCT

-3506 HTPSGST
+3506 HTPSGAT
-3513 EDTAQC
+3513 EDTVQC

-3539 ALSEVAHGGFYPV
+3539 TLSEVAHGGFYPV
-3552 KKSYEEGDVVHF
+3552 KKTYEEGDVVHF
-3564 FCDEHYSV
+3564 FCDKHYSV

-3586 PDPPVCEDIKNKC
+3586 PDPPVCE
-3599 PPPPLHG
+3599 
-3606 HMDGYISTARR
+3606 
-3617 TYHNGDKV
+3617 
-3625 NVQCTLGRRGSEE
+3625 
-3638 IQCEGGKWTSPSSCI
+3638 
-3653 GTVDKQESGAAPPPL
+3653 GTFL
-3668 EADAEIRAS
+3668 E
-3677 QTHHNEDM
+3677 
-3685 KPCTLNATDMDSNNL
+3685 
-3700 TLKWRREELVFLHG
+3700 
-3714 DLIEFEC
+3714 
-3721 KQGYSFLQTAI
+3721 
-3732 PSPGRTQCDHGR
+3732 
-3744 LNYPKCVIQ
+3744 
-3753 AATEKCGSPP
+3753 
-3763 SIANGVLTLPAL
+3763 
-3775 SQYDSGSSVQYI
+3775 
-3787 CSEYHFL
+3787 
-3794 QGSDRISCSEGQ
+3794 
-3806 WTSPPVCIEP
+3806 
-3816 CTLSKTEMEKNNLLL
+3816 
-3831 QAFYADQDYFYHGDY
+3831 
-3846 VGFYCKQNHFGA
+3846 
-3858 ESGTTLFQVQCKR
+3858 
-3871 GQLAYPRC
+3871 
-3879 VERRKQLWE
+3879 
-3888 MNVELEGDGRERPLW
+3888 
-3903 DEDEQCSTGMQ
+3903 
-3914 YWHKNGK
+3914 
-3921 SWRKELYILTGIVS
+3921 
-3935 PFTVCF
+3935 
-3941 NKKATLRFF
+3941 
-3950 SLSCLNSS
+3950 
-3958 VGEIIAFMALC
+3958 
-3969 MGFQGFYK
+3969 
-3977 SYMNE
+3977 

>member
-6 AAAAARG
+6 GAAAARG
-13 DRKPGRRRWAPRG
+13 DRSPANNPARRRWALRG
-26 GEEDADEDPAVLV
+26 GEQDADEDPAVLV

-52 HLRVGASRTRLLA
+52 RLRVGASRTRLLG
-65 IDNPNEDDADVVI
+65 IDNPNEDDAEVVI

-95 FVEAGQRIFVSVTWT
+95 FVESGQRIFVSVTWT
-110 PLEEGKIRELVSFVV
+110 PLEEGRIRELVTFVV

-139 EQPPKKRKSLWD
+139 EQPPKKKKSLWET
-151 NLKKKNSAVKVKK
+151 LKKKNSSGTSTIKVKK
-164 STSKTENVNKT
+164 STSEIKNVNKT
-175 FQVSQKVDRLRSP
+175 FRVSQKVERLRSP

-195 NVVQNSTSQ
+195 NTVQSSISQ
-204 GNDPLAG
+204 GNDPPAG

-222 SVPKEHG
+222 PGPEEQGK
-229 STVHTPLALRRST
+229 TVHTPLALRRST
-242 AFGDIA
+242 TFGDIA
-248 ASGNKESLPETDTCT
+248 ASGSRELLPELDTCN
-263 INKCVTEHSQ
+263 INKCAAEQDQ
-273 LQPESASSF
+273 LQHESVSSS
-282 AGLTQLPISIDG
+282 AGLAQLPISNEG
-294 GVLNFT
+294 EVLNFT
-300 LSPVSTLEHSASVP
+300 LSPVSTPEHSASAP

-327 VNNNYQVDIDVIE
+327 VNDNYQVDIDAIE
-340 KPFPILSPDQFVK
+340 RPFPILSPDQFVK

-368 ALILSTTQTY
+368 TLISSTTETY
-378 VVKRFQPSK
+378 VVKRFLPSK
-387 WKKDGGV
+387 WKKDGAV
-394 ETKTHVHIEHN
+394 ETETHVHIEHS
-405 LNAVSE
+405 LNEVFE
-411 LHKVKSQAFDCDKTK
+411 LHNVKSQAFDCDKPK
-426 EDHCSFPSAEVLQ
+426 EDHCNFPSAQEHQ
-439 TDNPSQKERTKKRPI
+439 TDNPQRERTKKRPI

-460 KSRRG
+460 KSKAG
-465 ATEETRTETHQPKS
+465 AAEETRTETRQPKS

-486 IAGCA
+486 IMGCA
-491 NVVPGHKEAET
+491 NVVPGQMEAET
-502 SKHLPVT
+502 SKPLPVT
-509 APFSSEDKYHN
+509 APISSENKCHN
-520 DKVNSSPTGSTSFCR
+520 DKVNPSPTGSTSSCR
-535 KRKSETYVGNRVT
+535 KRKSETFVGNSRVT

-562 TSSTDN
+562 TSNTDN
-568 QTLMTRGPSAFKHTS
+568 QTRVARRPSAFKPTS
-583 GERLGQRKKAG
+583 GERVGQRKKAG
-594 SSLQKTA
+594 SSLQKA
-601 KTTKRIN
+601 SKATKRIS

-681 LILGEENH
+681 LVLGEENH

-722 RLFTSAGMVRAIQ
+722 RLFTSETMVRAIQ
-735 KLEGE
+735 KLEVE
-740 IESRRL
+740 IETRRL

-756 DIGERQKILNWLLS
+756 DIGERQKVLNWLLS

-782 VYGELIAL
+782 IYGELIAL

-810 PDIATEYRHPV
+810 PDIAAEYRHPV

-855 RIIDHDP
+855 RMIDHDP

-902 VSHVQTPLDEFDFAV
+902 VSHIQTPLDEFDFAV

-941 NLSKQLRVPAISRL
+941 SLSKQLRVPAISRL
-955 QKMHNVEIVLNVLK
+955 QKMHNVDIVLNVLK

-1007 QVEVFLNVEHL
+1007 QVDVFLNVEQL

-1026 NTHKTKALFSASKTY
+1026 NSYKRKALLGAVKTF

-1047 QEDSSNISS
+1047 QEDKSNFSS

-1073 CRFYNIKVENFTV
+1073 CRFYSIKVENFTV

-1099 HYHPCYMPLE
+1099 HYHPCYVPLE

-1138 TSLNVVEETFDPTVT
+1138 TSLNVVEEMFDQI
-1153 PSVLYKE
+1153 LYKE

-1219 RAARLIQAAWRKYRL
+1219 RAARVIQAAWRNYRL

-1244 DRAARIIQKSAM
+1244 HRAARIIQKSAM

-1261 RRILRKEKAAIFIQK
+1261 RRILRKENAAIFIQK
-1276 HWRGYLARM
+1276 HWRGHLARM

-1292 AKLEEARNKSATV
+1292 AKLEEARNQSATV

-1316 RRYLQLRHCV
+1316 KRYLQLRHCV

-1342 KQIVGATVTIQRHL
+1342 KRIVWATVTIQRHL
-1356 RAAKLAKIDR
+1356 RATKLAKIDQ

-1376 LTIQSAFRRWRK
+1376 LTIQCAFRRWRK

-1398 LVIQSYFRKWQS
+1398 LVIQRYFRKWQS
-1410 SKLAKRK
+1410 SKLAKRR
-1417 RAALVIQTWY
+1417 RAALVIQSWY
-1427 RMHRDLKQYLH
+1427 RMHRDLKQYLR

-1451 CRLARHVYQ
+1451 CQLARRVYQ
-1460 EKRAKIVT
+1460 EHRAKMVT

-1476 KLAKGERESYLQK
+1476 KLGKAERESYLQK
-1489 RAAVVV
+1489 RAAVIV

-1505 RELYRQAKAACVI
+1505 RALYRQAKAACVI

-1525 REKKKFLQLK
+1525 QEKQRFLQLK

-1544 VRKYQQ
+1544 LRKYQQ
-1550 VKRYKEIKN
+1550 VKRYREIKN

-1568 RAQVAAKKAA
+1568 RAHVATKKAA
-1578 AAFQRVR
+1578 AAFQRAR

-1598 QARRQACI
+1598 QARRQARI
-1606 LRSVIKIQSTFRA
+1606 LRSVIKIQSSFRA

-1640 KMRQVCKRY
+1640 KMRQVRKRY
-1649 CALREAVLYV
+1649 CALREATFFV
-1659 QRRYRSQRR
+1659 QQRYRSRR
-1668 ALQFKEDYRKLKRG
+1668 HALQFKEDYRKLKRS

-1692 YLVRKQIQRW
+1692 YLVRKQIRKW

-1722 LSIRS
+1722 LSICS
-1727 AATVI
+1727 AAIVI
-1732 QQRYRACKKTRCHRQ
+1732 QQRYRACKKTQCHRQ

-1783 TAFRAHAARVKYK
+1783 TAFRAHAARVKHK

-1808 YRNCKGGKK
+1808 YRNCRGGKR

-1826 AAVLSLQAAL
+1826 AAVLSLQAAF
-1836 RGWRVRKQI
+1836 RGWKVRKQI

-1850 AATKIQSTFRKFMA
+1850 AATRIQSAFRKFMA
-1864 VKKFRLVKRA
+1864 VKKFRLVKHA
-1874 VLTIQRHYRAT
+1874 VLTIQRHYRAK

-1894 YIQLQNAAVRLQA
+1894 YVQLRNAAVCLQA

-1912 VVRKAIQKKH
+1912 AVRKMIQKKH

-1932 RMHIIQLKYKK
+1932 RMHISQLKYKK
-1943 LRQAALVIQKYYR
+1943 LRQATLVIQKYYR
-1956 AYCMKKTQRLI
+1956 AYCMEKTQRAV
-1967 YLQTKAAVLVLQ
+1967 YLKTKAAALVLQ

-1989 QLNKLN
+1989 QLNRLN

-2007 YLVKKEYGRLRSAV
+2007 YLAKKEYERLRSAAI
-2021 VAIQRRYRAV
+2021 AIQRRYRAV
-2031 THAKCQRQRYLSL
+2031 IHAKCQRQRYLSL

-2089 MRMAAIRIQRQ
+2089 MRTAAIRIQRQ

-2107 QVQRKKYLELKKS
+2107 KVQRKKYLELKKS
-2120 VVILQAAYRGMK
+2120 VIILQAACRGMK
-2132 VRQDLKAMHQ
+2132 VRQDLKTMHQ
-2142 SAAIIQS
+2142 SAAVIQS

-2157 RNFRKLLLA
+2157 REFRKVLLA

-2180 DAQVHKYMIMK
+2180 DSQVHNYMIMK

-2197 QAAFRGMKTRRLLRT
+2197 QAAFRGMKTRRLIRT
-2212 MNVSAVIIQRRFRT
+2212 MNESAVIIQRRFRT
-2226 FLERKHFLS
+2226 FLERKRFLS
-2235 IKLAAIVVQRKY
+2235 IKSAAVVIQRKY
-2247 RATKIANIQRQKYLS
+2247 RATKVANIERQKYLS

-2267 VIIQSAYRGFVVR
+2267 VIIQSAYRGFVIR
-2280 KKLQQMHQAATVI
+2280 KKMQQMHQAATVI

-2298 MHRIYTSYQA
+2298 MHKTYTSYRA
-2308 LRLASIIIQQR
+2308 LRLASVIIQQH
-2319 YRAYREGKREREKY
+2319 YRAYREGKCEREKY
-2333 LKLCHSVLVLQAAYR
+2333 LKLYNSVLVLQAAYR
-2348 GMKIRC
+2348 GMKTRC
-2354 FLKRQREAALTIQR
+2354 FLKRQHEAALIIQR

-2406 TSLKKAA
+2406 ILLKKAA
-2413 TCIQRAFRDMRVRKQ
+2413 TCIQRAFRDMQARKQ
-2428 QQEMHRAA
+2428 QREMHRAA
-2436 TVVQKNFKAFRER
+2436 TVLQKNFKAFRER
-2449 QRYLSLKAA
+2449 RTYLSLRAA

-2498 RRSLKNMHSAASTI
+2498 RRSLEHMHSAASTI

-2522 RAYQNMRIAAVLI
+2522 RAYKNMRIAAVVI
-2535 QSYYRCYLKG
+2535 QSYYRSYLKG
-2545 KNQRKKYLTMRNSI
+2545 KNQRKKYLTMKNSI

-2566 RGMRARQELKLLHV
+2566 RGTKARQELKLLHV

-2608 QQRFRAKMAREG
+2608 QQRFRAKMAREA
-2620 AMRNYAEIRKAV
+2620 AMRNYAEIRKAT

-2643 ARQLHKANVAARR
+2643 ARQLYRANFAARR
-2656 IQSFLRMC
+2656 IQSFLQMC
-2664 VERRRFLRQKAAA
+2664 VERRRFLAQKSAA
-2677 VTIQSVFRC
+2677 VTIQSMFRGQ
-2686 WRARTGYVLL
+2686 RARTRYTLM
-2696 RSSALAVQSWYRW
+2696 RSSAVAVQRWYRSC
-2709 HLRARAQRA
+2709 LRARLQRA

-2737 KARKTARQLRAARK
+2737 KARKTARQLRAARR
-2751 IQSFLQMAVQRRRY
+2751 IQSFLQMALQRRKY
-2765 CQLRAAAVTLQSY
+2765 IQLRAAAVTLQSY
-2778 YLMHKCK
+2778 YLMHRCK
-2785 SQYMSYRRAAVVL
+2785 SQYMSYKRAAVVL
-2798 QRHYRSHL
+2798 QQHYRSHL
-2806 IVRQQRMAY
+2806 TVKHQRMTY
-2815 LQTRRNVVLVQAT
+2815 LQTRRNVILVQAT
-2828 VRGYLERKR
+2828 VRGYIERKR

-2842 DSTIKIQAAYRG
+2842 ASTIKIQAAYRS

-2862 KMRAAQAIQAW
+2862 KVRAAQVIQAW
-2873 FPGHKAWKEYPMSV
+2873 FRGRKARKEYASV
-2887 FRATLVIQSHLRAKQ
+2887 LRATLVIQSHCRARQ

-2917 QRAWRATCAA
+2917 QRVWRATRAA
-2927 RRLRQQFLA
+2927 RMLRQQFLA

-2950 YRARKLLREK
+2950 YKARKLLRE
-2960 HQAACLIQNA
+2960 
-2970 YRGFKARRKFVQ
+2970 VS
-2982 QKAAAVIIQK
+2982 AAVIIQK

-3002 QFVKYNKTR
+3002 QFMKYNKTR

-3019 FIRGYLVRKK
+3019 VVRGCLVRKK

-3042 AAAAYHHISAIKIQR
+3042 TAAAYHHISAIKIQR
-3057 AYRIHLTLKLAQT
+3057 AYRRHLTLKLAQT
-3070 QISSVLLIQSWFRA
+3070 QISSVLIIQRWFRA
-3084 QMQRRRFLRAYRR
+3084 KMQRKRFLRTYQRL
-3097 VVGLQRAL
+3097 VWLQRAV
-3105 RRWLNRRNRA
+3105 RGWLSHRNEA
-3115 ATVIQRNARAFL
+3115 AAVIQRNVRRFL
-3127 ARRRRRRLA
+3127 ACRRRRRFA
-3136 AGIIK
+3136 VGIIK

-3151 RKVTDTAKTRA
+3151 RKMTDTAKTRA

-3229 VFLLIR
+3229 IFILIR

-3337 ARKHRMDAER
+3337 VRKHRMDAER
-3347 ILVKQKTNTA
+3347 TLVKQKTNTA

-3383 RKDNMQEIV
+3383 RKDNMQEVV
-3392 DPLQAILMVMDTLD
+3392 DPLQALVMVMDTLD
-3406 RPCDLPQIENGN
+3406 I
-3418 LAQYYYSFKRY
+3418 A
-3429 YFPMHK
+3429 
-3435 GKKLSYSCMVGYTT
+3435 
-3449 ESGTQDGRIICT
+3449 
-3461 AKGWSPVPRCYRR
+3461 CY
-3474 CTKPLLENGSFY
+3474 
-3486 STEMDF
+3486 
-3492 KIHEKLQYKCNPGY
+3492 
-3506 HTPSGST
+3506 
-3513 EDTAQC
+3513 
-3519 QPQGW
+3519 
-3524 SFQPSCTKKLGITCS
+3524 
-3539 ALSEVAHGGFYPV
+3539 
-3552 KKSYEEGDVVHF
+3552 
-3564 FCDEHYSV
+3564 
-3572 TGFDLIQ
+3572 
-3579 CYNFGWY
+3579 
-3586 PDPPVCEDIKNKC
+3586 
-3599 PPPPLHG
+3599 
-3606 HMDGYISTARR
+3606 
-3617 TYHNGDKV
+3617 
-3625 NVQCTLGRRGSEE
+3625 
-3638 IQCEGGKWTSPSSCI
+3638 
-3653 GTVDKQESGAAPPPL
+3653 
-3668 EADAEIRAS
+3668 
-3677 QTHHNEDM
+3677 
-3685 KPCTLNATDMDSNNL
+3685 
-3700 TLKWRREELVFLHG
+3700 
-3714 DLIEFEC
+3714 
-3721 KQGYSFLQTAI
+3721 
-3732 PSPGRTQCDHGR
+3732 
-3744 LNYPKCVIQ
+3744 
-3753 AATEKCGSPP
+3753 
-3763 SIANGVLTLPAL
+3763 
-3775 SQYDSGSSVQYI
+3775 
-3787 CSEYHFL
+3787 
-3794 QGSDRISCSEGQ
+3794 
-3806 WTSPPVCIEP
+3806 
-3816 CTLSKTEMEKNNLLL
+3816 
-3831 QAFYADQDYFYHGDY
+3831 
-3846 VGFYCKQNHFGA
+3846 
-3858 ESGTTLFQVQCKR
+3858 
-3871 GQLAYPRC
+3871 
-3879 VERRKQLWE
+3879 
-3888 MNVELEGDGRERPLW
+3888 
-3903 DEDEQCSTGMQ
+3903 
-3914 YWHKNGK
+3914 
-3921 SWRKELYILTGIVS
+3921 
-3935 PFTVCF
+3935 
-3941 NKKATLRFF
+3941 
-3950 SLSCLNSS
+3950 
-3958 VGEIIAFMALC
+3958 
-3969 MGFQGFYK
+3969 
-3977 SYMNE
+3977 

>member
-1 MAAGS
+1 S
-6 AAAAARG
+6 
-13 DRKPGRRRWAPRG
+13 
-26 GEEDADEDPAVLV
+26 
-39 LSYFSRPPFLSFG
+39 
-52 HLRVGASRTRLLA
+52 
-65 IDNPNEDDADVVI
+65 
-78 DRFPAA
+78 
-84 ARGFSIEHRRF
+84 
-95 FVEAGQRIFVSVTWT
+95 GQKIFVSVTWT
-110 PLEEGKIRELVSFVV
+110 PLEEGKVRELVTFVV

-139 EQPPKKRKSLWD
+139 EQPPKKKRSLWD
-151 NLKKKNSAVKVKK
+151 TLKKKNSSGTSAIKIKK
-164 STSKTENVNKT
+164 GTSEIKNVNKT
-175 FQVSQKVDRLRSP
+175 FQVSQKVERLRSP
-188 LQSCENQ
+188 LQSRENQ
-195 NVVQNSTSQ
+195 KAVQSAVSQ
-204 GNDPLAG
+204 GNDSPAG

-222 SVPKEHG
+222 PVPEECG

-242 AFGDIA
+242 TFGDIA
-248 ASGNKESLPETDTCT
+248 ASGSGEMMPKTDICNT
-263 INKCVTEHSQ
+263 NKCVTEHDQ
-273 LQPESASSF
+273 LQPESASSS
-282 AGLTQLPISIDG
+282 AGLPQLPISNDG

-300 LSPVSTLEHSASVP
+300 LSPVSTPEHSASAP

-327 VNNNYQVDIDVIE
+327 VNDNYQVDIDAIE
-340 KPFPILSPDQFVK
+340 QHFPILSPDQFVK
-353 DSLSDKPSKTPKPEA
+353 DSLADKPSKTPKPEA
-368 ALILSTTQTY
+368 ALISSTTETY
-378 VVKRFQPSK
+378 VVKRFLPSK

-394 ETKTHVHIEHN
+394 ETETHVHIEHG
-405 LNAVSE
+405 LNQVFE
-411 LHKVKSQAFDCDKTK
+411 LHNVKSQAFDCDKPK
-426 EDHCSFPSAEVLQ
+426 GDHCSFPSAQENQ
-439 TDNPSQKERTKKRPI
+439 TDNPSRREKRKKRPI

-460 KSRRG
+460 KSKGG
-465 ATEETRTETHQPKS
+465 ATEETRAETRQPKS

-486 IAGCA
+486 IMGCA
-491 NVVPGHKEAET
+491 NVVPGQMETET
-502 SKHLPVT
+502 SKPLPVT
-509 APFSSEDKYHN
+509 APISSQNKHHN
-520 DKVNSSPTGSTSFCR
+520 DKVNSSPTGSASSCR
-535 KRKSETYVGNRVT
+535 KRKSETFIGNSRVP

-553 EEVERKRAL
+553 EGVERKRAL
-562 TSSTDN
+562 TSSMDN
-568 QTLMTRGPSAFKHTS
+568 HTRTARPAAFRPTG
-583 GERLGQRKKAG
+583 GERVGQRKKAG
-594 SSLQKTA
+594 SSLQKA
-601 KTTKRIN
+601 SKATKRIS

-647 KEKQQRGFTWWLNFV
+647 KEKQQRSFTWWLNFV

-681 LILGEENH
+681 LVLGEENH

-722 RLFTSAGMVRAIQ
+722 RLFTSEAMVKGIQ
-735 KLEGE
+735 KLELE
-740 IESRRL
+740 IETRRL

-756 DIGERQKILNWLLS
+756 DIGERQKVLNWLLS

-810 PDIATEYRHPV
+810 PDIAAEYRHPV

-855 RIIDHDP
+855 RMIEHDP

-902 VSHVQTPLDEFDFAV
+902 VSHIQTPLDEFDFAV

-941 NLSKQLRVPAISRL
+941 SLSKQLRVPAISRL
-955 QKMHNVEIVLNVLK
+955 QKMHNVDIVLNVLK

-1007 QVEVFLNVEHL
+1007 QVDVFLNVEHL
-1018 KEEIEFLK
+1018 KEEIEFLN
-1026 NTHKTKALFSASKTY
+1026 NTHKKKALLGAVKAS
-1041 PNYFRV
+1041 PNYFGV
-1047 QEDSSNISS
+1047 QEDSSNFSS

-1099 HYHPCYMPLE
+1099 HYHPCYVPLE

-1138 TSLNVVEETFDPTVT
+1138 TSLNVVEEVFDET
-1153 PSVLYKE
+1153 LYKE

-1219 RAARLIQAAWRKYRL
+1219 RAARVIQAAWRNYRL
-1234 KRELKLSQER
+1234 KRELKISQER

-1261 RRILRKEKAAIFIQK
+1261 RRILRKENAAISIQK

-1316 RRYLQLRHCV
+1316 KKYLQLRHCV

-1342 KQIVGATVTIQRHL
+1342 KQIVWATVTIQRHL
-1356 RAAKLAKIDR
+1356 RATKLAKIDQ
-1366 QRYEILKSSA
+1366 QRYKVLKSSA

-1388 YKIQQKIKAA
+1388 YKTQQKIKAA
-1398 LVIQSYFRKWQS
+1398 LVIQRYFRKWQS
-1410 SKLAKRK
+1410 SKLAKRR
-1417 RAALVIQTWY
+1417 RAALVIQAWY

-1438 VKQNV
+1438 IKQNV

-1451 CRLARHVYQ
+1451 CQLARHVYQ
-1460 EKRAKIVT
+1460 EHRAKIVT

-1476 KLAKGERESYLQK
+1476 KLGKAARESYLQK
-1489 RAAVVV
+1489 RAAVLV

-1505 RELYRQAKAACVI
+1505 RELYRQEKAARVI

-1525 REKKKFLQLK
+1525 REKQRFLQLK

-1544 VRKYQQ
+1544 LRKYQQ

-1559 AASVIQTRY
+1559 AASVIQTWY
-1568 RAQVAAKKAA
+1568 RAQVATKKAA
-1578 AAFQRVR
+1578 AAFQRVC
-1585 LAAIVLQSAYRGM
+1585 LATIVLQAAYRGM
-1598 QARRQACI
+1598 QARRQARM
-1606 LRSVIKIQSTFRA
+1606 LRSVIKIQSSFRA
-1619 YVARKRFKNLRD
+1619 YVARKRFKSLRE

-1640 KMRQVCKRY
+1640 KMRQVHRHY
-1649 CALREAVLYV
+1649 CALRETTLYV
-1659 QRRYRSQRR
+1659 QRRYRSRR
-1668 ALQFKEDYRKLKRG
+1668 QALQCKDDYGKLKRG
-1682 CIRIQALVRG
+1682 CIKIQALIRG

-1717 DRQWY
+1717 DRQRY
-1722 LSIRS
+1722 LSICS
-1727 AATVI
+1727 AAIVI

-1762 YRGYKTRKKLKLEC
+1762 YRGYKTRKKLELEC

-1783 TAFRAHAARVKYK
+1783 AAFRAHAARVKHR
-1796 AMVQASIVIQRW
+1796 AMVEASIVIQRW
-1808 YRNCKGGKK
+1808 YRNCKGGKRE
-1817 QRLNFLMTR
+1817 RLNFLMTR
-1826 AAVLSLQAAL
+1826 AAVLSLQAAF
-1836 RGWRVRKQI
+1836 RGWKVRKQI

-1850 AATKIQSTFRKFMA
+1850 AATRIQSTFRKFMA
-1864 VKKFRLVKRA
+1864 VKKFRLVKQA
-1874 VLTIQRHYRAT
+1874 VLTIQRRYRAK

-1894 YIQLQNAAVRLQA
+1894 YIQLQNAAVRVQA

-1912 VVRKAIQKKH
+1912 AVRKTIQKKH

-1932 RMHIIQLKYKK
+1932 RMHINQLKYKQ
-1943 LRQAALVIQKYYR
+1943 LRQATLLIQKYYR
-1956 AYCMKKTQRLI
+1956 AYCMKKTQRAV
-1967 YLQTKAAVLVLQ
+1967 YLKTKAAALVLQ
-1979 SAYRGMTVRR
+1979 SAYRGMAVRR

-1995 KAATTIQAAFKS
+1995 KAATTIQAAFRS
-2007 YLVKKEYGRLRSAV
+2007 YLVKKEYERLRSAAI
-2021 VAIQRRYRAV
+2021 AIQRRYCAV
-2031 THAKCQRQRYLSL
+2031 VHAKSQRQRYLSL
-2044 KRVTVQ
+2044 KRVTIQ
-2050 VQAIYRGVRVRR
+2050 VQAIYRGVRARR

-2084 IKYQS
+2084 RKYQS

-2107 QVQRKKYLELKKS
+2107 KVQRKKYLELKKS
-2120 VVILQAAYRGMK
+2120 VIILQAACRGMK
-2132 VRQDLKAMHQ
+2132 VRQDLKTMHQ
-2142 SAAIIQS
+2142 SAAVIQS

-2157 RNFRKLLLA
+2157 RDFRKVLLA

-2180 DAQVHKYMIMK
+2180 DTQVHNYIIMK
-2191 NAVLHI
+2191 NAVLRI
-2197 QAAFRGMKTRRLLRT
+2197 QAAFRGMKTRRLIRT
-2212 MNVSAVIIQRRFRT
+2212 MNESAVIIQRKFRT
-2226 FLERKHFLS
+2226 FLERKRFLS
-2235 IKLAAIVVQRKY
+2235 IKSAAIVIQRKY
-2247 RATKIANIQRQKYLS
+2247 RATKLANTQRQKYLS

-2280 KKLQQMHQAATVI
+2280 KKMQQMHQAATVI

-2298 MHRIYTSYQA
+2298 MHKIYTSYQA
-2308 LRLASIIIQQR
+2308 LRHASVIIQQR
-2319 YRAYREGKREREKY
+2319 YRAYREGKRERERY
-2333 LKLCHSVLVLQAAYR
+2333 LKLYNSVLVLQAVYR
-2348 GMKIRC
+2348 GMKTRC

-2377 HYRRVQWAA
+2377 HYRRIQWAA
-2386 QLIQR
+2386 QVIQR
-2391 RYRAHRLRKIAVEHY
+2391 RYRAHRLRKVAVEHY

-2413 TCIQRAFRDMRVRKQ
+2413 ACIQRAFRDMQARKQ
-2428 QQEMHRAA
+2428 QREMHRAA

-2449 QRYLSLKAA
+2449 QSYLSLKAA

-2498 RRSLKNMHSAASTI
+2498 RRSLRHMHSAASTI

-2522 RAYQNMRIAAVLI
+2522 RAYQNMRIAAMVI
-2535 QSYYRCYLKG
+2535 QSYYRSYLRG
-2545 KNQRKKYLTMRNSI
+2545 KTQRKEYLTMRNSVI
-2559 LVIQAAY
+2559 VIQAAY
-2566 RGMRARQELKLLHV
+2566 RGMKARQELKLLHV

-2608 QQRFRAKMAREG
+2608 QQRFRAKMAREA

-2643 ARQLHKANVAARR
+2643 ARQLYKASVAAQR

-2664 VERRRFLRQKAAA
+2664 VERRRFLAQKSAA
-2677 VTIQSVFRC
+2677 VMIQSTFRC
-2686 WRARTGYVLL
+2686 HRARTRYALI
-2696 RSSALAVQSWYRW
+2696 RSAAVVVQRWYRSC
-2709 HLRARAQRA
+2709 LRARSQRA
-2718 QYLAQRQ
+2718 EYLAQRQ
-2725 AIVVIQSAFRAM
+2725 ATVVIQSAFRAM

-2751 IQSFLQMAVQRRRY
+2751 IQSFLQMALQRRKYTR
-2765 CQLRAAAVTLQSY
+2765 LRAAAVTLQSY
-2778 YLMHKCK
+2778 CLMHKCK
-2785 SQYMSYRRAAVVL
+2785 SQYVSYKRAAVVL

-2806 IVRQQRMAY
+2806 TVKHQRMTY
-2815 LQTRRNVVLVQAT
+2815 LQTRRNVILVQAT
-2828 VRGYLERKR
+2828 VRGYIARKR

-2842 DSTIKIQAAYRG
+2842 ESTIKIQAAYRG

-2862 KMRAAQAIQAW
+2862 KMRAARVIQAW
-2873 FPGHKAWKEYPMSV
+2873 FRGHKARKEYVSV
-2887 FRATLVIQSHLRAKQ
+2887 LRATLVIQSHCRAKQ
-2902 LRTRFLKMKS
+2902 LQTRFLKMKS
-2912 CALTI
+2912 SALTI
-2917 QRAWRATCAA
+2917 QRAWRATRAA
-2927 RRLRQQFLA
+2927 RMLRQRFLA

-2950 YRARKLLREK
+2950 HRARRLLRE
-2960 HQAACLIQNA
+2960 
-2970 YRGFKARRKFVQ
+2970 ARRKFIQ
-2982 QKAAAVIIQK
+2982 QKSAAVIIQK

-3002 QFVKYNKTR
+3002 QFTKYNETR

-3042 AAAAYHHISAIKIQR
+3042 TAATYHHISAIKIQR
-3057 AYRIHLTLKLAQT
+3057 AYRNHLTLKLAQT
-3070 QISSVLLIQSWFRA
+3070 QISSVLIIQRWFRA
-3084 QMQRRRFLRAYRR
+3084 KLQRKRFLSTYQRL
-3097 VVGLQRAL
+3097 VGLQRVVRGWL
-3105 RRWLNRRNRA
+3105 RRRNRA
-3115 ATVIQRNARAFL
+3115 AAVIQRNVRTFL
-3127 ARRRRRRLA
+3127 ACRRRRRFA
-3136 AGIIK
+3136 VGIIK

-3151 RKVTDTAKTRA
+3151 RKMTDTAKTRA

-3169 ANEKSREENK
+3169 AHEKSREENK

-3218 ENMAQSRAIFS
+3218 ENMARSRAIFS
-3229 VFLLIR
+3229 IFVLIR

-3255 NVSKYERTT
+3255 NVSKYEKTT
-3264 RAVYEAENSIDTLLD
+3264 RAVYEAENSVDTLLD

-3337 ARKHRMDAER
+3337 VRKHRMDAER
-3347 ILVKQKTNTA
+3347 TLVKQKTNMA
-3357 LGGSSSVPVTPLR
+3357 LGGGSSVPATPLR

-3383 RKDNMQEIV
+3383 RKDNMQEVV
-3392 DPLQAILMVMDTLD
+3392 DPLQALVMVMDTLG
-3406 RPCDLPQIENGN
+3406 I
-3418 LAQYYYSFKRY
+3418 A
-3429 YFPMHK
+3429 
-3435 GKKLSYSCMVGYTT
+3435 
-3449 ESGTQDGRIICT
+3449 
-3461 AKGWSPVPRCYRR
+3461 CY
-3474 CTKPLLENGSFY
+3474 
-3486 STEMDF
+3486 
-3492 KIHEKLQYKCNPGY
+3492 
-3506 HTPSGST
+3506 
-3513 EDTAQC
+3513 
-3519 QPQGW
+3519 
-3524 SFQPSCTKKLGITCS
+3524 
-3539 ALSEVAHGGFYPV
+3539 
-3552 KKSYEEGDVVHF
+3552 
-3564 FCDEHYSV
+3564 
-3572 TGFDLIQ
+3572 
-3579 CYNFGWY
+3579 
-3586 PDPPVCEDIKNKC
+3586 
-3599 PPPPLHG
+3599 
-3606 HMDGYISTARR
+3606 
-3617 TYHNGDKV
+3617 
-3625 NVQCTLGRRGSEE
+3625 
-3638 IQCEGGKWTSPSSCI
+3638 
-3653 GTVDKQESGAAPPPL
+3653 
-3668 EADAEIRAS
+3668 
-3677 QTHHNEDM
+3677 
-3685 KPCTLNATDMDSNNL
+3685 
-3700 TLKWRREELVFLHG
+3700 
-3714 DLIEFEC
+3714 
-3721 KQGYSFLQTAI
+3721 
-3732 PSPGRTQCDHGR
+3732 
-3744 LNYPKCVIQ
+3744 
-3753 AATEKCGSPP
+3753 
-3763 SIANGVLTLPAL
+3763 
-3775 SQYDSGSSVQYI
+3775 
-3787 CSEYHFL
+3787 
-3794 QGSDRISCSEGQ
+3794 
-3806 WTSPPVCIEP
+3806 
-3816 CTLSKTEMEKNNLLL
+3816 
-3831 QAFYADQDYFYHGDY
+3831 
-3846 VGFYCKQNHFGA
+3846 
-3858 ESGTTLFQVQCKR
+3858 
-3871 GQLAYPRC
+3871 
-3879 VERRKQLWE
+3879 
-3888 MNVELEGDGRERPLW
+3888 
-3903 DEDEQCSTGMQ
+3903 
-3914 YWHKNGK
+3914 
-3921 SWRKELYILTGIVS
+3921 
-3935 PFTVCF
+3935 
-3941 NKKATLRFF
+3941 
-3950 SLSCLNSS
+3950 
-3958 VGEIIAFMALC
+3958 
-3969 MGFQGFYK
+3969 
-3977 SYMNE
+3977 

>member
-6 AAAAARG
+6 DAAAARG
-13 DRKPGRRRWAPRG
+13 DRSPASKPGRRRWAPRG
-26 GEEDADEDPAVLV
+26 SEEEDADEEPAVLV

-52 HLRVGASRTRLLA
+52 RLRVGASRTRLLG
-65 IDNPNEDDADVVI
+65 IDNPNDDDAEVVI
-78 DRFPAA
+78 ERFPAA

-95 FVEAGQRIFVSVTWT
+95 FVESGQSIFVSITWT
-110 PLEEGKIRELVSFVV
+110 PLEEGKIRELVTFVV
-125 NDVVKHQAV
+125 NGVVKHQAV

-139 EQPPKKRKSLWD
+139 EQPPKKKKSLWET
-151 NLKKKNSAVKVKK
+151 LKKKNSSGTSAIKAKK
-164 STSKTENVNKT
+164 SAVEIKNINKT
-175 FQVSQKVDRLRSP
+175 FQVSQKVARLRNP

-195 NVVQNSTSQ
+195 STEQNGASQ
-204 GNDPLAG
+204 GNGSLTG

-222 SVPKEHG
+222 PGPEEH
-229 STVHTPLALRRST
+229 SNTVHTPLALRRST

-248 ASGNKESLPETDTCT
+248 ASGNKELLPETDICN
-263 INKCVTEHSQ
+263 INKCLTEHNES
-273 LQPESASSF
+273 QPESASSS
-282 AGLTQLPISIDG
+282 AGLAQLPISDDG

-300 LSPVSTLEHSASVP
+300 LSPVSTPEHSASIP
-314 VLSTRRILSPDAF
+314 LLSTRRILSPDAF
-327 VNNNYQVDIDVIE
+327 VNDNYQGDIDVIE
-340 KPFPILSPDQFVK
+340 QPIPILSPDQFVK
-353 DSLSDKPSKTPKPEA
+353 DNLSNKPSKTPKPEA
-368 ALILSTTQTY
+368 ALISSTTETY
-378 VVKRFQPSK
+378 VIKRCLPAK

-394 ETKTHVHIEHN
+394 ETETHVHIDHSINEVSVLHN
-405 LNAVSE
+405 
-411 LHKVKSQAFDCDKTK
+411 VKSQGFDCDKPK
-426 EDHCSFPSAEVLQ
+426 EDQCSFPSAEELQ
-439 TDNPSQKERTKKRPI
+439 TDNPSQRERPKKRPI

-460 KSRRG
+460 KSKRG
-465 ATEETRTETHQPKS
+465 AAEQTRTETRQPKS

-486 IAGCA
+486 ITGCA
-491 NVVPGHKEAET
+491 DVVPGQMEAER
-502 SKHLPVT
+502 SKQLPVT
-509 APFSSEDKYHN
+509 APISSENKCHT
-520 DKVNSSPTGSTSFCR
+520 DKVNSSPTGSTSLCR
-535 KRKSETYVGNRVT
+535 KRKSEAFVGNGRVT
-548 APVHV
+548 APVLV

-562 TSSTDN
+562 TSSMDN
-568 QTLMTRGPSAFKHTS
+568 QAHTTRGPSAFKPTS
-583 GERLGQRKKAG
+583 GERVGQRKKAG
-594 SSLQKTA
+594 SSLQKA
-601 KTTKRIN
+601 PKASRRIS

-681 LILGEENH
+681 LILGEEAH

-702 ASLKAYTARRKL
+702 ASLKAYTARRRL

-722 RLFTSAGMVRAIQ
+722 RLFTCETMVRAIQ
-735 KLEGE
+735 RLEGE

-756 DIGERQKILNWLLS
+756 DIGERQKVLNWLLS

-782 VYGELIAL
+782 IYGELIAL

-810 PDIATEYRHPV
+810 PDIAAEYRHPV

-841 LLLLVCFLDCAKQS
+841 LLLLVCFLDCAKRS
-855 RIIDHDP
+855 RMIDHDP

-941 NLSKQLRVPAISRL
+941 SLSKQLRVPAISRL
-955 QKMHNVEIVLNVLK
+955 QKMHNVDIALNVLK

-1007 QVEVFLNVEHL
+1007 QVDVFLNVEHL

-1026 NTHKTKALFSASKTY
+1026 NTHKTKALLGAMKTSQ
-1041 PNYFRV
+1041 NSFRV
-1047 QEDSSNISS
+1047 QQDSSNFSS

-1073 CRFYNIKVENFTV
+1073 CRFYNIEVENFTV
-1086 CFSDGRVLCHLIH
+1086 CFSDGRVLCYLIH
-1099 HYHPCYMPLE
+1099 HYHPCYIPLE

-1138 TSLNVVEETFDPTVT
+1138 TSLNAVEETFDQT

-1256 NFLAR
+1256 NFLTR
-1261 RRILRKEKAAIFIQK
+1261 RRILRRENAAIFIQK
-1276 HWRGYLARM
+1276 HWRGSLARR

-1326 IFVQARIR
+1326 IFVQARRR

-1342 KQIVGATVTIQRHL
+1342 KQIVWATVTIQRHL

-1366 QRYEILKSSA
+1366 QRYQILKSSA

-1410 SKLAKRK
+1410 SKLAKRR
-1417 RAALVIQTWY
+1417 RAALVIQSWY

-1451 CRLARHVYQ
+1451 CQLARRVYQ
-1460 EKRAKIVT
+1460 ERRAKIVT

-1476 KLAKGERESYLQK
+1476 KLGKGERGSYLQK
-1489 RAAVVV
+1489 RAAVIV

-1525 REKKKFLQLK
+1525 REKQRFLQLK

-1568 RAQVAAKKAA
+1568 RAHVAAKKAA
-1578 AAFQRVR
+1578 AAFQKVR

-1619 YVARKRFKNLRD
+1619 YVARKRFKALRE

-1640 KMRQVCKRY
+1640 KMRQVRKHY
-1649 CALREAVLYV
+1649 CALREAALYV
-1659 QRRYRSQRR
+1659 QRRYRSRR
-1668 ALQFKEDYRKLKRG
+1668 CALQFKEDYRKFKRG

-1717 DRQWY
+1717 DRQQY
-1722 LSIRS
+1722 LSICS

-1732 QQRYRACKKTRCHRQ
+1732 QQCYRACRKTRCHRQ

-1783 TAFRAHAARVKYK
+1783 AAFRAHAARVKHK

-1808 YRNCKGGKK
+1808 YRNCKGGKR

-1826 AAVLSLQAAL
+1826 AAVLSLQAAF

-1864 VKKFRLVKRA
+1864 VKKLKLVKHA
-1874 VLTIQRHYRAT
+1874 VLTIQRHYRAK

-1894 YIQLQNAAVRLQA
+1894 YLQLRNAAVCLQA

-1912 VVRKAIQKKH
+1912 AVRKTIQKQH

-1932 RMHIIQLKYKK
+1932 RMHINQLKYKK
-1943 LRQAALVIQKYYR
+1943 LRQATLVIQKYYT
-1956 AYCMKKTQRLI
+1956 AYCMKKTQRAV
-1967 YLQTKAAVLVLQ
+1967 YLRTKAAALVLQ
-1979 SAYRGMTVRR
+1979 SAYRGMRVRR

-2007 YLVKKEYGRLRSAV
+2007 YLVKKEYERLRSAA
-2021 VAIQRRYRAV
+2021 VAVQRRYRAV
-2031 THAKCQRQRYLSL
+2031 THAKCERQRYLSL

-2076 TFKMYCMS
+2076 TFKMYCVS
-2084 IKYQS
+2084 RKYQS

-2107 QVQRKKYLELKKS
+2107 KVQRKEYLELKKS
-2120 VVILQAAYRGMK
+2120 VIILQAACRGMK
-2132 VRQDLKAMHQ
+2132 IRQDLKTMHQ

-2157 RNFRKLLLA
+2157 RDFRKLLLA

-2180 DAQVHKYMIMK
+2180 DAQVQNYMIMK

-2197 QAAFRGMKTRRLLRT
+2197 QAAFRGMKTRRLIRT
-2212 MNVSAVIIQRRFRT
+2212 MNESAVIIQRRFRT
-2226 FLERKHFLS
+2226 FLERKCFLS
-2235 IKLAAIVVQRKY
+2235 IKSAAIVIQRKY
-2247 RATKIANIQRQKYLS
+2247 RATKLANIQRQKYLS
-2262 LLNAA
+2262 LLNAT

-2280 KKLQQMHQAATVI
+2280 KKMQQMHQAATVI
-2293 QAMLR
+2293 QAMVR
-2298 MHRIYTSYQA
+2298 MHKIYTSYQA
-2308 LRLASIIIQQR
+2308 LRLASVIIQQR

-2333 LKLCHSVLVLQAAYR
+2333 LKLYNSVLALQAAYR
-2348 GMKIRC
+2348 GMKTRC
-2354 FLKRQREAALTIQR
+2354 FLKRQCEAALIIQR
-2368 NYRMYRQYC
+2368 NYRMYRQRC

-2428 QQEMHRAA
+2428 QREMHCAA
-2436 TVVQKNFKAFRER
+2436 TVLQKNFKAFRER

-2458 TLVFQRRYRALA
+2458 TLVFQRRYRALV

-2498 RRSLKNMHSAASTI
+2498 RRSLKHMHSAASTI

-2522 RAYQNMRIAAVLI
+2522 RAYQNMRVAAMLI
-2535 QSYYRCYLKG
+2535 QNYYRCYLKG
-2545 KNQRKKYLTMRNSI
+2545 KNQRKKYLAMKNSV

-2566 RGMRARQELKLLHV
+2566 RGMRARQELKLLHGA
-2580 SAVVIQSSYRMYVQ
+2580 AVVIQSSYRMYVQ

-2608 QQRFRAKMAREG
+2608 QQRFRAKMARKA
-2620 AMRNYAEIRKAV
+2620 AMRNFAEIRKAV

-2643 ARQLHKANVAARR
+2643 ARQLYKASVAARR

-2664 VERRRFLRQKAAA
+2664 VERRRFLAQKSAA
-2677 VTIQSVFRC
+2677 VTIQSMFRGR
-2686 WRARTGYVLL
+2686 RARSRYALL
-2696 RSSALAVQSWYRW
+2696 RSSAVAVQRWYRSC
-2709 HLRARAQRA
+2709 LRARAQRA

-2737 KARKTARQLRAARK
+2737 KARKIAKQLRAARK
-2751 IQSFLQMAVQRRRY
+2751 IQSFLQMALQRRKY
-2765 CQLRAAAVTLQSY
+2765 IQLRAAAVTLQSY
-2778 YLMHKCK
+2778 YLMHKCQ
-2785 SQYMSYRRAAVVL
+2785 SQYTSYKRAAVVL

-2806 IVRQQRMAY
+2806 TVKHQRMAY
-2815 LQTRRNVVLVQAT
+2815 LQTRRNIVLVQAT
-2828 VRGYLERKR
+2828 VRGYIQRKR

-2842 DSTIKIQAAYRG
+2842 ESTIKIQASFRGFIQRQKYLLCKSSAVLIQQHYRAHRMRNIDQHRFHQMKKAAITIQAAYRG
-2854 YKARQWVS
+2854 YKARQRVS
-2862 KMRAAQAIQAW
+2862 KMRAARVIQAW
-2873 FPGHKAWKEYPMSV
+2873 FRGHKARKEYMSV
-2887 FRATLVIQSHLRAKQ
+2887 LRATLVIQRHFRARQ
-2902 LRTRFLKMKS
+2902 LQTRFLQMKS

-2917 QRAWRATCAA
+2917 QRVWRATRAA
-2927 RRLRQQFLA
+2927 QRLRQQFLA

-2950 YRARKLLREK
+2950 YRARRLLREK
-2960 HQAACLIQNA
+2960 HQAACLIQSA

-3002 QFVKYNKTR
+3002 QFMKYNKTR

-3042 AAAAYHHISAIKIQR
+3042 TAAVYHHISAIKIQR
-3057 AYRIHLTLKLAQT
+3057 AFRLHLTLKLAQT
-3070 QISSVLLIQSWFRA
+3070 QISSVLIIQSWFRA
-3084 QMQRRRFLRAYRR
+3084 RAQRRRFVRDRDR
-3097 VVGLQRAL
+3097 VVRLQRAVRAWL
-3105 RRWLNRRNRA
+3105 SRRHRA
-3115 ATVIQRNARAFL
+3115 AAVIQRSARAFL

-3136 AGIIK
+3136 VGIVK

-3151 RKVTDTAKTRA
+3151 RKMTDTAKTRS
-3162 LRRSLEK
+3162 LRCSLIK

-3255 NVSKYERTT
+3255 NVSKYEKTT
-3264 RAVYEAENSIDTLLD
+3264 RAVYEAENSVDTLLD

-3327 SCIQSLYKLT
+3327 PCIQSLYKLT

-3347 ILVKQKTNTA
+3347 TLVKHKTNPA
-3357 LGGSSSVPVTPLR
+3357 LSGSSSVPVTPLK

-3383 RKDNMQEIV
+3383 RKDNMQEVV
-3392 DPLQAILMVMDTLD
+3392 DPLQAIVMVMDTLG
-3406 RPCDLPQIENGN
+3406 I
-3418 LAQYYYSFKRY
+3418 AYY
-3429 YFPMHK
+3429 
-3435 GKKLSYSCMVGYTT
+3435 
-3449 ESGTQDGRIICT
+3449 
-3461 AKGWSPVPRCYRR
+3461 
-3474 CTKPLLENGSFY
+3474 
-3486 STEMDF
+3486 
-3492 KIHEKLQYKCNPGY
+3492 
-3506 HTPSGST
+3506 
-3513 EDTAQC
+3513 
-3519 QPQGW
+3519 
-3524 SFQPSCTKKLGITCS
+3524 
-3539 ALSEVAHGGFYPV
+3539 
-3552 KKSYEEGDVVHF
+3552 
-3564 FCDEHYSV
+3564 
-3572 TGFDLIQ
+3572 
-3579 CYNFGWY
+3579 
-3586 PDPPVCEDIKNKC
+3586 
-3599 PPPPLHG
+3599 
-3606 HMDGYISTARR
+3606 
-3617 TYHNGDKV
+3617 
-3625 NVQCTLGRRGSEE
+3625 
-3638 IQCEGGKWTSPSSCI
+3638 
-3653 GTVDKQESGAAPPPL
+3653 
-3668 EADAEIRAS
+3668 
-3677 QTHHNEDM
+3677 
-3685 KPCTLNATDMDSNNL
+3685 
-3700 TLKWRREELVFLHG
+3700 
-3714 DLIEFEC
+3714 
-3721 KQGYSFLQTAI
+3721 
-3732 PSPGRTQCDHGR
+3732 
-3744 LNYPKCVIQ
+3744 
-3753 AATEKCGSPP
+3753 
-3763 SIANGVLTLPAL
+3763 
-3775 SQYDSGSSVQYI
+3775 
-3787 CSEYHFL
+3787 
-3794 QGSDRISCSEGQ
+3794 
-3806 WTSPPVCIEP
+3806 
-3816 CTLSKTEMEKNNLLL
+3816 
-3831 QAFYADQDYFYHGDY
+3831 
-3846 VGFYCKQNHFGA
+3846 
-3858 ESGTTLFQVQCKR
+3858 
-3871 GQLAYPRC
+3871 
-3879 VERRKQLWE
+3879 
-3888 MNVELEGDGRERPLW
+3888 
-3903 DEDEQCSTGMQ
+3903 
-3914 YWHKNGK
+3914 
-3921 SWRKELYILTGIVS
+3921 
-3935 PFTVCF
+3935 
-3941 NKKATLRFF
+3941 
-3950 SLSCLNSS
+3950 
-3958 VGEIIAFMALC
+3958 
-3969 MGFQGFYK
+3969 
-3977 SYMNE
+3977 

>member
-1 MAAGS
+1 
-6 AAAAARG
+6 
-13 DRKPGRRRWAPRG
+13 
-26 GEEDADEDPAVLV
+26 
-39 LSYFSRPPFLSFG
+39 
-52 HLRVGASRTRLLA
+52 
-65 IDNPNEDDADVVI
+65 
-78 DRFPAA
+78 
-84 ARGFSIEHRRF
+84 
-95 FVEAGQRIFVSVTWT
+95 AGQRIFVSVTWT
-110 PLEEGKIRELVSFVV
+110 PLEEGKIRELVTFVV

-139 EQPPKKRKSLWD
+139 EQPPKKKKSLWD
-151 NLKKKNSAVKVKK
+151 TLKKKNSSGTSAVKVEK
-164 STSKTENVNKT
+164 STLEIKNVNKT

-195 NVVQNSTSQ
+195 SMVQNSTSQ

-222 SVPKEHG
+222 PVPEEHG
-229 STVHTPLALRRST
+229 NTVHTPLALRRST

-248 ASGNKESLPETDTCT
+248 ASGNKELLPETDICN
-263 INKCVTEHSQ
+263 INKCVTEHNQ
-273 LQPESASSF
+273 LQPESASSS
-282 AGLTQLPISIDG
+282 AGLAQLPISNDG
-294 GVLNFT
+294 VVLNFT
-300 LSPVSTLEHSASVP
+300 LSPVSTPEHSASVP

-327 VNNNYQVDIDVIE
+327 VNDNYQVDIDVIE
-340 KPFPILSPDQFVK
+340 QPLPILSPDQFVK

-368 ALILSTTQTY
+368 ALISSTTETY
-378 VVKRFQPSK
+378 VVKRFLPSK

-394 ETKTHVHIEHN
+394 ETETRVHIEHS
-405 LNAVSE
+405 LNEVSE
-411 LHKVKSQAFDCDKTK
+411 LHNVKSQAFDCDKPR
-426 EDHCSFPSAEVLQ
+426 EDHCRFPSAEELQ
-439 TDNPSQKERTKKRPI
+439 PDNPSQREQTKKRPI

-460 KSRRG
+460 KSKRG
-465 ATEETRTETHQPKS
+465 AAEETRTETRQPRS

-486 IAGCA
+486 IIGCA
-491 NVVPGHKEAET
+491 NVVPGHMEAET

-509 APFSSEDKYHN
+509 APISSENKCHN
-520 DKVNSSPTGSTSFCR
+520 DKINSSPTGSTSLCR
-535 KRKSETYVGNRVT
+535 KRKSEAFVGSRVT

-553 EEVERKRAL
+553 EEVKRKRAL
-562 TSSTDN
+562 TSSTEN
-568 QTLMTRGPSAFKHTS
+568 QTRMTRGPSAFKPTS
-583 GERLGQRKKAG
+583 GERVGQRKKAG
-594 SSLQKTA
+594 SSVQKA
-601 KTTKRIN
+601 SKATKKIS

-633 MPFAAKNMFYDERW
+633 LPFAAKNMFYDERW

-722 RLFTSAGMVRAIQ
+722 RLFTSEAMVKAIQ
-735 KLEGE
+735 KLEVE
-740 IESRRL
+740 IETRRL

-756 DIGERQKILNWLLS
+756 DIGERQKVLNWILS

-782 VYGELIAL
+782 IYGELIAL

-810 PDIATEYRHPV
+810 PDIAAEYRHPV

-855 RIIDHDP
+855 RMIDHDP

-955 QKMHNVEIVLNVLK
+955 QKMHNVDIVLNVLK

-1007 QVEVFLNVEHL
+1007 QVDVFLNVQHL

-1026 NTHKTKALFSASKTY
+1026 NTHKTKALLGAMKTSQ
-1041 PNYFRV
+1041 NSFRV
-1047 QEDSSNISS
+1047 QKDSSNFSS

-1066 MAWVNAV
+1066 LAWVNAV

-1138 TSLNVVEETFDPTVT
+1138 TSLNAVEETFDQI
-1153 PSVLYKE
+1153 LYKE

-1234 KRELKLSQER
+1234 KKELKLSQER

-1261 RRILRKEKAAIFIQK
+1261 RRILRRENATIFIQK

-1285 TLFNLKK
+1285 TFFKLKK

-1326 IFVQARIR
+1326 IFVQGRIR

-1342 KQIVGATVTIQRHL
+1342 KQIVWATVTIQRHL
-1356 RAAKLAKIDR
+1356 RATKLAKIDR
-1366 QRYEILKSSA
+1366 QRYQILKSSA

-1410 SKLAKRK
+1410 SKLAKRR
-1417 RAALVIQTWY
+1417 RAALVIQSWY
-1427 RMHRDLKQYLH
+1427 RMNRDLKQYLH

-1443 IKIQAWYR
+1443 TKIQAWYR
-1451 CRLARHVYQ
+1451 CQLARRVYQ
-1460 EKRAKIVT
+1460 EHRAKIMT

-1476 KLAKGERESYLQK
+1476 KLGKGERESYLQK
-1489 RAAVVV
+1489 RAAVIV

-1525 REKKKFLQLK
+1525 REKQRFLQLK

-1559 AASVIQTRY
+1559 AASVIQGRY
-1568 RAQVAAKKAA
+1568 RAHVAAKKAA
-1578 AAFQRVR
+1578 ADFQRVR

-1606 LRSVIKIQSTFRA
+1606 LRSVIKIQSSFRA

-1640 KMRQVCKRY
+1640 KMRQVRKRY
-1649 CALREAVLYV
+1649 CALREAALCV
-1659 QRRYRSQRR
+1659 QRRYRSRR
-1668 ALQFKEDYRKLKRG
+1668 HALQLKEHYRKLKRG

-1717 DRQWY
+1717 DRQRY
-1722 LSIRS
+1722 LSIYS

-1732 QQRYRACKKTRCHRQ
+1732 QQRYRARRKTWCHRQ

-1762 YRGYKTRKKLKLEC
+1762 YRGYKTRKKLQLEC
-1776 RAAIKIQ
+1776 KAAIKIQ
-1783 TAFRAHAARVKYK
+1783 TAFRAHAARVKHK

-1808 YRNCKGGKK
+1808 YRNCKGGKR

-1826 AAVLSLQAAL
+1826 AAVLSLQAAF

-1850 AATKIQSTFRKFMA
+1850 AATRIQSAFRKFMA
-1864 VKKFRLVKRA
+1864 VRKFRLVKHA
-1874 VLTIQRHYRAT
+1874 VLTIQRHYRAK

-1894 YIQLQNAAVRLQA
+1894 YGQLRNAAVRLQA

-1912 VVRKAIQKKH
+1912 VVRKTIQKQH

-1932 RMHIIQLKYKK
+1932 RMHINQLKYKQI
-1943 LRQAALVIQKYYR
+1943 RQATLVIQKYYR
-1956 AYCMKKTQRLI
+1956 AYCMKKTQRTV
-1967 YLQTKAAVLVLQ
+1967 YLKTKAAALVLQ

-2007 YLVKKEYGRLRSAV
+2007 YLVKKEYERLRSAAI
-2021 VAIQRRYRAV
+2021 AIQRRYRAV

-2044 KRVTVQ
+2044 KRVTVRM
-2050 VQAIYRGVRVRR
+2050 QAIYRGVRVRR
-2062 QVQCMHQAAVCIQA
+2062 QVQRMHQAAVCIQA
-2076 TFKMYCMS
+2076 MFKMYCMS
-2084 IKYQS
+2084 IRYQS

-2100 YRAFCLG
+2100 YRAFCSG
-2107 QVQRKKYLELKKS
+2107 KVQRKKYLELKKS
-2120 VVILQAAYRGMK
+2120 VIILQAACRGMR
-2132 VRQDLKAMHQ
+2132 VRHDLKTMHQ

-2157 RNFRKLLLA
+2157 RDFRKLLLA

-2180 DAQVHKYMIMK
+2180 DAQVHNYVIMK
-2191 NAVLHI
+2191 NAVLRM

-2212 MNVSAVIIQRRFRT
+2212 MNESAVIIQRRFRT
-2226 FLERKHFLS
+2226 FLERKRFLS
-2235 IKLAAIVVQRKY
+2235 MKSAAVAIQRKY
-2247 RATKIANIQRQKYLS
+2247 RATKLANIQRQKYLS

-2280 KKLQQMHQAATVI
+2280 KKIQQMHQAATVI

-2298 MHRIYTSYQA
+2298 MHKIYTSYQA
-2308 LRLASIIIQQR
+2308 FRLASVIIQQR
-2319 YRAYREGKREREKY
+2319 YRAYREGKRERENY
-2333 LKLCHSVLVLQAAYR
+2333 LKLYNSVLVLQAAYR
-2348 GMKIRC
+2348 GMKTRC
-2354 FLKRQREAALTIQR
+2354 FLKRQHEAALTIQR

-2428 QQEMHRAA
+2428 QREMHRAA

-2458 TLVFQRRYRALA
+2458 TLVFQRRYRALV
-2470 LARQHALEYHSLRR
+2470 LARQYALEYHSLRR

-2498 RRSLKNMHSAASTI
+2498 RRNLKRMHSAASTI

-2522 RAYQNMRIAAVLI
+2522 RAYQNMRIAAMLI
-2535 QSYYRCYLKG
+2535 QNYYRFYLRG
-2545 KNQRKKYLTMRNSI
+2545 KNQREKYLTMKNSV

-2608 QQRFRAKMAREG
+2608 QQKFRAKMAREA

-2632 ICLQAAFRARK
+2632 VCLQAAFRARK
-2643 ARQLHKANVAARR
+2643 ARQLYKANVAARH

-2664 VERRRFLRQKAAA
+2664 EVRRRFLAQKSAA
-2677 VTIQSVFRC
+2677 VTIQSVFRGR
-2686 WRARTGYVLL
+2686 RARTHYALL
-2696 RSSALAVQSWYRW
+2696 RSSAVAVQRWYRSC
-2709 HLRARAQRA
+2709 LRARAQRA

-2725 AIVVIQSAFRAM
+2725 AIVVIQSAFRAT

-2751 IQSFLQMAVQRRRY
+2751 IQSFLQMALQRRKY
-2765 CQLRAAAVTLQSY
+2765 IQLRAAAVTLQSY

-2785 SQYMSYRRAAVVL
+2785 SQYMSYKRAAVVL
-2798 QRHYRSHL
+2798 QRQYRSHL
-2806 IVRQQRMAY
+2806 TVKHQRMAY
-2815 LQTRRNVVLVQAT
+2815 LQTRRNIVLVQAT
-2828 VRGYLERKR
+2828 VRGYIQRKR

-2842 DSTIKIQAAYRG
+2842 ESTIKIQAAYRG

-2862 KMRAAQAIQAW
+2862 KTRAARVIQAW
-2873 FPGHKAWKEYPMSV
+2873 FRGHKARKEYMSV
-2887 FRATLVIQSHLRAKQ
+2887 LRATLVIQRHFRARQLRA
-2902 LRTRFLKMKS
+2902 RFLKMKA

-2917 QRAWRATCAA
+2917 QRVWRVTCAA

-2936 TRSAAVKIQLAYRQ
+2936 TRSAAVQIQLAYRQ
-2950 YRARKLLREK
+2950 YRARRLLREVS
-2960 HQAACLIQNA
+2960 AAL
-2970 YRGFKARRKFVQ
+2970 
-2982 QKAAAVIIQK
+2982 IIQK

-3002 QFVKYNKTR
+3002 QFMKYNKTR

-3042 AAAAYHHISAIKIQR
+3042 TAAAYHHISAIKIQR

-3070 QISSVLLIQSWFRA
+3070 QISSVLIIQSWFRA
-3084 QMQRRRFLRAYRR
+3084 KMQRRRFLRDYGR
-3097 VVGLQRAL
+3097 VVGLQRAVRGWL
-3105 RRWLNRRNRA
+3105 GRRSQA

-3127 ARRRRRRLA
+3127 ACRRRRRFA

-3151 RKVTDTAKTRA
+3151 RKMTDTAKTRA
-3162 LRRSLEK
+3162 LRHSLEK
-3169 ANEKSREENK
+3169 ANKKSREENK

-3229 VFLLIR
+3229 VFRLIR
-3235 SCNRSVPCMDVIR
+3235 SCNRSVPCMDAIR

-3347 ILVKQKTNTA
+3347 TLVKQKTNTA

-3383 RKDNMQEIV
+3383 RKDNMQEVV
-3392 DPLQAILMVMDTLD
+3392 DPLQAILMVMDTLG
-3406 RPCDLPQIENGN
+3406 I
-3418 LAQYYYSFKRY
+3418 A
-3429 YFPMHK
+3429 
-3435 GKKLSYSCMVGYTT
+3435 
-3449 ESGTQDGRIICT
+3449 
-3461 AKGWSPVPRCYRR
+3461 CY
-3474 CTKPLLENGSFY
+3474 
-3486 STEMDF
+3486 
-3492 KIHEKLQYKCNPGY
+3492 
-3506 HTPSGST
+3506 
-3513 EDTAQC
+3513 
-3519 QPQGW
+3519 
-3524 SFQPSCTKKLGITCS
+3524 
-3539 ALSEVAHGGFYPV
+3539 
-3552 KKSYEEGDVVHF
+3552 
-3564 FCDEHYSV
+3564 
-3572 TGFDLIQ
+3572 
-3579 CYNFGWY
+3579 
-3586 PDPPVCEDIKNKC
+3586 
-3599 PPPPLHG
+3599 
-3606 HMDGYISTARR
+3606 
-3617 TYHNGDKV
+3617 
-3625 NVQCTLGRRGSEE
+3625 
-3638 IQCEGGKWTSPSSCI
+3638 
-3653 GTVDKQESGAAPPPL
+3653 
-3668 EADAEIRAS
+3668 
-3677 QTHHNEDM
+3677 
-3685 KPCTLNATDMDSNNL
+3685 
-3700 TLKWRREELVFLHG
+3700 
-3714 DLIEFEC
+3714 
-3721 KQGYSFLQTAI
+3721 
-3732 PSPGRTQCDHGR
+3732 
-3744 LNYPKCVIQ
+3744 
-3753 AATEKCGSPP
+3753 
-3763 SIANGVLTLPAL
+3763 
-3775 SQYDSGSSVQYI
+3775 
-3787 CSEYHFL
+3787 
-3794 QGSDRISCSEGQ
+3794 
-3806 WTSPPVCIEP
+3806 
-3816 CTLSKTEMEKNNLLL
+3816 
-3831 QAFYADQDYFYHGDY
+3831 
-3846 VGFYCKQNHFGA
+3846 
-3858 ESGTTLFQVQCKR
+3858 
-3871 GQLAYPRC
+3871 
-3879 VERRKQLWE
+3879 
-3888 MNVELEGDGRERPLW
+3888 
-3903 DEDEQCSTGMQ
+3903 
-3914 YWHKNGK
+3914 
-3921 SWRKELYILTGIVS
+3921 
-3935 PFTVCF
+3935 
-3941 NKKATLRFF
+3941 
-3950 SLSCLNSS
+3950 
-3958 VGEIIAFMALC
+3958 
-3969 MGFQGFYK
+3969 
-3977 SYMNE
+3977 

>member
-1 MAAGS
+1 MATDS
-6 AAAAARG
+6 VAAAARG
-13 DRKPGRRRWAPRG
+13 DRSPANNPANNPARRRWALRG
-26 GEEDADEDPAVLV
+26 GEQDADEDPAVLV
-39 LSYFSRPPFLSFG
+39 LSYFSRSPFLSFG
-52 HLRVGASRTRLLA
+52 RLRVGASRTCLLG
-65 IDNPNEDDADVVI
+65 IDNPNDDDAEVVI

-84 ARGFSIEHRRF
+84 DRGFSIEHRRF
-95 FVEAGQRIFVSVTWT
+95 FAGQRIFVSVTWT
-110 PLEEGKIRELVSFVV
+110 PVEEGRIRELVTFVV

-139 EQPPKKRKSLWD
+139 EQPPKKKVRSLWET
-151 NLKKKNSAVKVKK
+151 LKKKNSSGTSTIKVKK
-164 STSKTENVNKT
+164 STAEIKNVNKT
-175 FQVSQKVDRLRSP
+175 FQVCQKVERLRSP
-188 LQSCENQ
+188 FQSCENQ
-195 NVVQNSTSQ
+195 NTVQSSISQ
-204 GNDPLAG
+204 GNDPPAG

-222 SVPKEHG
+222 PGPEEQG
-229 STVHTPLALRRST
+229 RTVHTPLALRRST
-242 AFGDIA
+242 TFGDIA
-248 ASGNKESLPETDTCT
+248 ASGSGELLPELDTCN
-263 INKCVTEHSQ
+263 IYKCAAEHDQ
-273 LQPESASSF
+273 LHHESVSSS
-282 AGLTQLPISIDG
+282 AGLAQLPISNEG
-294 GVLNFT
+294 EVLNFM
-300 LSPVSTLEHSASVP
+300 LSPVSTLEHSASAP

-327 VNNNYQVDIDVIE
+327 VNGNYQVDIDVTE
-340 KPFPILSPDQFVK
+340 RPFPILSPDQFVK

-368 ALILSTTQTY
+368 ALISSTAETY
-378 VVKRFQPSK
+378 VVKRFLPSK

-394 ETKTHVHIEHN
+394 ETETHVHIEHS
-405 LNAVSE
+405 LNEVFE
-411 LHKVKSQAFDCDKTK
+411 LRNVKSQASDCDKSK
-426 EDHCSFPSAEVLQ
+426 EDHCNFPSAQEHQ
-439 TDNPSQKERTKKRPI
+439 ADNPQREPTKKRPI

-460 KSRRG
+460 KSKAG
-465 ATEETRTETHQPKS
+465 ATEETRTEARQPKS

-486 IAGCA
+486 IMECA
-491 NVVPGHKEAET
+491 NVVPAQMKAET
-502 SKHLPVT
+502 SKPLPVT
-509 APFSSEDKYHN
+509 APISSENKCHN
-520 DKVNSSPTGSTSFCR
+520 DEVNPSPTGSTSSCR
-535 KRKSETYVGNRVT
+535 KRKSETFVGNSRVT

-562 TSSTDN
+562 TSNTDN
-568 QTLMTRGPSAFKHTS
+568 QTHMARRPSAFKPTS
-583 GERLGQRKKAG
+583 GERVGQRKKA
-594 SSLQKTA
+594 SKA
-601 KTTKRIN
+601 TKRVS

-662 LTPDDFNVKTNTS
+662 LTPDDFHVKTNTS

-681 LILGEENH
+681 LVLGEENH
-689 HKRSLPKAPTKDE
+689 HKRSLAKAPTKDE

-722 RLFTSAGMVRAIQ
+722 RLFTSETMVRAIQ
-735 KLEGE
+735 KLEVE
-740 IESRRL
+740 IETRRL

-756 DIGERQKILNWLLS
+756 DIGERQKVLNWLLS

-782 VYGELIAL
+782 IYGELIAL

-810 PDIATEYRHPV
+810 PDIAAEYKHPV

-855 RIIDHDP
+855 RMIEHDP

-902 VSHVQTPLDEFDFAV
+902 VSHIQTPLDEFDFAV

-941 NLSKQLRVPAISRL
+941 SLSKQLRVPAISRL
-955 QKMHNVEIVLNVLK
+955 QKMHNVDIVLNVLK

-1007 QVEVFLNVEHL
+1007 QVDVFLNVEQL

-1026 NTHKTKALFSASKTY
+1026 NTYKRKALLGA

-1047 QEDSSNISS
+1047 QEDNSNFSS

-1073 CRFYNIKVENFTV
+1073 CRFYSIKVENFTV

-1099 HYHPCYMPLE
+1099 HYHPCYVPLE

-1138 TSLNVVEETFDPTVT
+1138 ASLNVMEEMFDQT

-1219 RAARLIQAAWRKYRL
+1219 RAARVIQAAWRNYRL

-1244 DRAARIIQKSAM
+1244 HRAARIIQKSAM

-1276 HWRGYLARM
+1276 HWRGHLARM

-1292 AKLEEARNKSATV
+1292 AKLEETRNKSATV
-1305 IQAYWRRYSAR
+1305 IQAYWWRYSAR
-1316 RRYLQLRHCV
+1316 KRYLQLRHCV

-1342 KQIVGATVTIQRHL
+1342 KRIVWAAVTIQRHL
-1356 RAAKLAKIDR
+1356 RATKLAKIDQ

-1376 LTIQSAFRRWRK
+1376 LTIQCAFRRWRK

-1398 LVIQSYFRKWQS
+1398 LVIQRYFRKWQA
-1410 SKLAKRK
+1410 SKLAKRR
-1417 RAALVIQTWY
+1417 RAALVIQSWY
-1427 RMHRDLKQYLH
+1427 RMHRDLKQYLR

-1451 CRLARHVYQ
+1451 CQLARRVYQ
-1460 EKRAKIVT
+1460 EHRAKMVT

-1476 KLAKGERESYLQK
+1476 KLGKAERESYLQK
-1489 RAAVVV
+1489 RAAVIV

-1505 RELYRQAKAACVI
+1505 RELYRRAKAACVI

-1525 REKKKFLQLK
+1525 REKQRFLQLK

-1544 VRKYQQ
+1544 LRKYQQ
-1550 VKRYKEIKN
+1550 VKRYREIKN

-1568 RAQVAAKKAA
+1568 RAHVATKKAA
-1578 AAFQRVR
+1578 AAFQRMR

-1598 QARRQACI
+1598 QARRQARI
-1606 LRSVIKIQSTFRA
+1606 LRSVIKIQSSFRA

-1631 ATVKIQALA
+1631 ATVKIQALV
-1640 KMRQVCKRY
+1640 KMRRVRKRY
-1649 CALREAVLYV
+1649 CALREATFFV
-1659 QRRYRSQRR
+1659 QQRYRSRR
-1668 ALQFKEDYRKLKRG
+1668 HALQLKEDYRKLKRG

-1692 YLVRKQIQRW
+1692 YLVRKQIQKW

-1717 DRQWY
+1717 DREWY
-1722 LSIRS
+1722 LSICS
-1727 AATVI
+1727 AAIVI
-1732 QQRYRACKKTRCHRQ
+1732 QQHYRACKKTQCHRQ

-1762 YRGYKTRKKLKLEC
+1762 YRGYKTRQKLKLEC

-1783 TAFRAHAARVKYK
+1783 TAFRAHAAQVKHK

-1808 YRNCKGGKK
+1808 YRNCKGGKR

-1826 AAVLSLQAAL
+1826 AAVLSLQAAF
-1836 RGWRVRKQI
+1836 RGWKVRKQI

-1850 AATKIQSTFRKFMA
+1850 AATRIQSTFRKVMA
-1864 VKKFRLVKRA
+1864 VKKFRLVKHA
-1874 VLTIQRHYRAT
+1874 VLIIQRHHRAK

-1894 YIQLQNAAVRLQA
+1894 YVQLRNAAVCLQA

-1912 VVRKAIQKKH
+1912 AVRKMIQKKH
-1922 HLATIIQSYY
+1922 HQATIIQSYY
-1932 RMHIIQLKYKK
+1932 RMHVSQLKYKK
-1943 LRQAALVIQKYYR
+1943 LRQATLVIQKYYR
-1956 AYCMKKTQRLI
+1956 AYCMKKTQRAV
-1967 YLQTKAAVLVLQ
+1967 YLKTKAAALVLQ

-2007 YLVKKEYGRLRSAV
+2007 YLAKKEYERLRSAAI
-2021 VAIQRRYRAV
+2021 AIQRRYRAV
-2031 THAKCQRQRYLSL
+2031 VHAKCQRQRYLSL

-2107 QVQRKKYLELKKS
+2107 KVQRKKYLELKKS
-2120 VVILQAAYRGMK
+2120 VVILQAACRGMK
-2132 VRQDLKAMHQ
+2132 VRQDLKTMHQ
-2142 SAAIIQS
+2142 SAAVIQS

-2157 RNFRKLLLA
+2157 RDFRKVLLA

-2180 DAQVHKYMIMK
+2180 DSQVHNYMITK
-2191 NAVLHI
+2191 NAVLCI
-2197 QAAFRGMKTRRLLRT
+2197 QAAFRGMKTRRLIRT
-2212 MNVSAVIIQRRFRT
+2212 MNESAVIIQRRFRT
-2226 FLERKHFLS
+2226 FLERKRFLS
-2235 IKLAAIVVQRKY
+2235 IKSAAVVIQRKY
-2247 RATKIANIQRQKYLS
+2247 RATKLANIQRQKYLS

-2267 VIIQSAYRGFVVR
+2267 VIMQSAYRGFVIR
-2280 KKLQQMHQAATVI
+2280 KKMQQMHQAATVI

-2298 MHRIYTSYQA
+2298 MRKTYTSYQA
-2308 LRLASIIIQQR
+2308 LRLASVIIQKR

-2333 LKLCHSVLVLQAAYR
+2333 LKLYNSVLVLQAVYR
-2348 GMKIRC
+2348 GMKTRR
-2354 FLKRQREAALTIQR
+2354 FLKRQHEAAVIIQR

-2406 TSLKKAA
+2406 ASLKKAA
-2413 TCIQRAFRDMRVRKQ
+2413 TCIQRAFRDMQARKQ
-2428 QQEMHRAA
+2428 QREMHRAA

-2449 QRYLSLKAA
+2449 RTYLSLRAA

-2498 RRSLKNMHSAASTI
+2498 RRSLEHMHSAASTI

-2522 RAYQNMRIAAVLI
+2522 RAYQNMRIAAVVI
-2535 QSYYRCYLKG
+2535 QSYYRSYLKA
-2545 KNQRKKYLTMRNSI
+2545 KNQRKKK
-2559 LVIQAAY
+2559 
-2566 RGMRARQELKLLHV
+2566 ARQELKLLHV
-2580 SAVVIQSSYRMYVQ
+2580 SAAVIQSSYRMYVQ

-2599 QLCWAATVT
+2599 RLCWAATVT
-2608 QQRFRAKMAREG
+2608 QQRFRAKMAREA

-2632 ICLQAAFRARK
+2632 ICLQAASRARK
-2643 ARQLHKANVAARR
+2643 ARQLYKATLAARR

-2664 VERRRFLRQKAAA
+2664 VERRRFLAQKSAA
-2677 VTIQSVFRC
+2677 VTIQSMFRGH
-2686 WRARTGYVLL
+2686 RARTRYTLL
-2696 RSSALAVQSWYRW
+2696 RSSALAVQRWYRSC
-2709 HLRARAQRA
+2709 LRARSQRA

-2737 KARKTARQLRAARK
+2737 KARKTARQLRAARR
-2751 IQSFLQMAVQRRRY
+2751 IQSFLQMALQRRKY
-2765 CQLRAAAVTLQSY
+2765 IQLRAAAVTLQSY
-2778 YLMHKCK
+2778 YVMHRCK
-2785 SQYMSYRRAAVVL
+2785 SQYLSYKRAAIVL
-2798 QRHYRSHL
+2798 QQHYRSHL
-2806 IVRQQRMAY
+2806 AVKHQRMTY
-2815 LQTRRNVVLVQAT
+2815 LQTRRNIILVQAT
-2828 VRGYLERKR
+2828 VRGYIERKR

-2842 DSTIKIQAAYRG
+2842 ESTIKIQAAYRG

-2862 KMRAAQAIQAW
+2862 KVRAAQVIQAW
-2873 FPGHKAWKEYPMSV
+2873 FRGHKARKEYASV
-2887 FRATLVIQSHLRAKQ
+2887 LRATLVIQSHCR
-2902 LRTRFLKMKS
+2902 
-2912 CALTI
+2912 
-2917 QRAWRATCAA
+2917 
-2927 RRLRQQFLA
+2927 
-2936 TRSAAVKIQLAYRQ
+2936 
-2950 YRARKLLREK
+2950 

-2992 HLRAWQEGRL
+2992 HRRAWQEGRL
-3002 QFVKYNKTR
+3002 QFMKYNKTR

-3019 FIRGYLVRKK
+3019 FVRGYLVRKK
-3029 ISEQKQKKRLLYF
+3029 ISEQKQKKRLLHF
-3042 AAAAYHHISAIKIQR
+3042 TAAAYHHISAIKIQR
-3057 AYRIHLTLKLAQT
+3057 AYRRHLTLKLAQT
-3070 QISSVLLIQSWFRA
+3070 QISSVLIIQRWFRA
-3084 QMQRRRFLRAYRR
+3084 KMQRKRFLRTYQRLVWLQRAVRGWLSHRNEAAAVIQRHVRRFLAC
-3097 VVGLQRAL
+3097 
-3105 RRWLNRRNRA
+3105 
-3115 ATVIQRNARAFL
+3115 
-3127 ARRRRRRLA
+3127 RRRRRFA
-3136 AGIIK
+3136 EGIIK

-3151 RKVTDTAKTRA
+3151 RKMTDTAKTRA

-3203 LKHLEVATRLSPLCC
+3203 LKHLEVATRLSPQCC

-3229 VFLLIR
+3229 IFILIR

-3313 SKRALEIRGMPRTV
+3313 SKRALVRSKRFGTV

-3337 ARKHRMDAER
+3337 VRKHRMDAER
-3347 ILVKQKTNTA
+3347 TLVKQKTNAA

-3383 RKDNMQEIV
+3383 RKDNMQEVV
-3392 DPLQAILMVMDTLD
+3392 DPLQALVMVMDTLD
-3406 RPCDLPQIENGN
+3406 I
-3418 LAQYYYSFKRY
+3418 A
-3429 YFPMHK
+3429 
-3435 GKKLSYSCMVGYTT
+3435 
-3449 ESGTQDGRIICT
+3449 
-3461 AKGWSPVPRCYRR
+3461 CY
-3474 CTKPLLENGSFY
+3474 
-3486 STEMDF
+3486 
-3492 KIHEKLQYKCNPGY
+3492 
-3506 HTPSGST
+3506 
-3513 EDTAQC
+3513 
-3519 QPQGW
+3519 
-3524 SFQPSCTKKLGITCS
+3524 
-3539 ALSEVAHGGFYPV
+3539 
-3552 KKSYEEGDVVHF
+3552 
-3564 FCDEHYSV
+3564 
-3572 TGFDLIQ
+3572 
-3579 CYNFGWY
+3579 
-3586 PDPPVCEDIKNKC
+3586 
-3599 PPPPLHG
+3599 
-3606 HMDGYISTARR
+3606 
-3617 TYHNGDKV
+3617 
-3625 NVQCTLGRRGSEE
+3625 
-3638 IQCEGGKWTSPSSCI
+3638 
-3653 GTVDKQESGAAPPPL
+3653 
-3668 EADAEIRAS
+3668 
-3677 QTHHNEDM
+3677 
-3685 KPCTLNATDMDSNNL
+3685 
-3700 TLKWRREELVFLHG
+3700 
-3714 DLIEFEC
+3714 
-3721 KQGYSFLQTAI
+3721 
-3732 PSPGRTQCDHGR
+3732 
-3744 LNYPKCVIQ
+3744 
-3753 AATEKCGSPP
+3753 
-3763 SIANGVLTLPAL
+3763 
-3775 SQYDSGSSVQYI
+3775 
-3787 CSEYHFL
+3787 
-3794 QGSDRISCSEGQ
+3794 
-3806 WTSPPVCIEP
+3806 
-3816 CTLSKTEMEKNNLLL
+3816 
-3831 QAFYADQDYFYHGDY
+3831 
-3846 VGFYCKQNHFGA
+3846 
-3858 ESGTTLFQVQCKR
+3858 
-3871 GQLAYPRC
+3871 
-3879 VERRKQLWE
+3879 
-3888 MNVELEGDGRERPLW
+3888 
-3903 DEDEQCSTGMQ
+3903 
-3914 YWHKNGK
+3914 
-3921 SWRKELYILTGIVS
+3921 
-3935 PFTVCF
+3935 
-3941 NKKATLRFF
+3941 
-3950 SLSCLNSS
+3950 
-3958 VGEIIAFMALC
+3958 
-3969 MGFQGFYK
+3969 
-3977 SYMNE
+3977 

>member
-1 MAAGS
+1 MAAGFV
-6 AAAAARG
+6 AAAARG
-13 DRKPGRRRWAPRG
+13 DRGPASNPARRRWAPRG

-52 HLRVGASRTRLLA
+52 RLRVGSSRTRLLG
-65 IDNPNEDDADVVI
+65 IDNPNEDDAEVVI

-84 ARGFSIEHRRF
+84 ARGFSIEQRRF
-95 FVEAGQRIFVSVTWT
+95 FLEAGQRIFVSITWT
-110 PLEEGKIRELVSFVV
+110 PLEEGKIRELVTFVV

-139 EQPPKKRKSLWD
+139 DQPPKKKRSLWD
-151 NLKKKNSAVKVKK
+151 TLKKKNSSGTSAIKVKK
-164 STSKTENVNKT
+164 STSEIKNVNKT
-175 FQVSQKVDRLRSP
+175 FRVSQKVESLRSP

-195 NVVQNSTSQ
+195 STVQSSVSQ
-204 GNDPLAG
+204 GNDLPAG

-222 SVPKEHG
+222 PVPEECG
-229 STVHTPLALRRST
+229 SAVHTPLALRRST
-242 AFGDIA
+242 TFGDIA
-248 ASGNKESLPETDTCT
+248 ASGSEELLPEADICN
-263 INKCVTEHSQ
+263 INKCPTEHDQ
-273 LQPESASSF
+273 LHPESASTS
-282 AGLTQLPISIDG
+282 AGLAQLPISNEG

-300 LSPVSTLEHSASVP
+300 LSPVSTPEHSASVP

-327 VNNNYQVDIDVIE
+327 VNDNYQVDIDVTE
-340 KPFPILSPDQFVK
+340 QPFPILSPDQFVK
-353 DSLSDKPSKTPKPEA
+353 DSLSDKPSKTPKPNA
-368 ALILSTTQTY
+368 ALVSSTTETY
-378 VVKRFQPSK
+378 IVKRFLPSK
-387 WKKDGGV
+387 WKQDEGV
-394 ETKTHVHIEHN
+394 ERETHVHIEHS
-405 LNAVSE
+405 LSEVIE
-411 LHKVKSQAFDCDKTK
+411 LHNVKSLAFDCDKPK
-426 EDHCSFPSAEVLQ
+426 ENHCSFPSAGEHQ
-439 TDNPSQKERTKKRPI
+439 TDSLSQREQRKKRPI

-460 KSRRG
+460 KSKGG
-465 ATEETRTETHQPKS
+465 ATEETRTETHHLKS
-479 KKCLNKA
+479 KKCLKA
-486 IAGCA
+486 IMGCA
-491 NVVPGHKEAET
+491 NVVPGQMEKET
-502 SKHLPVT
+502 SKPLPVT
-509 APFSSEDKYHN
+509 APISSENKCHN
-520 DKVNSSPTGSTSFCR
+520 DKVNSSPTGSASLCR
-535 KRKSETYVGNRVT
+535 KRKSETYVGNSRVT

-562 TSSTDN
+562 TSSMDN
-568 QTLMTRGPSAFKHTS
+568 QTRTARQPSAFKPKG
-583 GERLGQRKKAG
+583 GERVGQRKKAG
-594 SSLQKTA
+594 SSLQKA
-601 KTTKRIN
+601 SKATKRVS
-608 KPVPGLAQSHLT
+608 KPVPGLAQAHLT

-681 LILGEENH
+681 LVLGEENH

-714 NRLRREAC
+714 SRLRRAAC
-722 RLFTSAGMVRAIQ
+722 RLFTSDTMVKAIQ
-735 KLEGE
+735 RLEVE
-740 IESRRL
+740 IETRRL

-756 DIGERQKILNWLLS
+756 DIGERQKVLNWLLS

-782 VYGELIAL
+782 IYGELIAL

-810 PDIATEYRHPV
+810 PDIAAEYRHPV

-855 RIIDHDP
+855 RMIDHDP

-902 VSHVQTPLDEFDFAV
+902 VSHTQTPLDEFDFAV

-941 NLSKQLRVPAISRL
+941 SLSKQLRVPAISRL
-955 QKMHNVEIVLNVLK
+955 QKMHNVDIVLNVLK

-1007 QVEVFLNVEHL
+1007 QVDVFLNVEHL

-1026 NTHKTKALFSASKTY
+1026 NTYKQKALLGAVKTF
-1041 PNYFRV
+1041 PNYSEV
-1047 QEDSSNISS
+1047 QEDSSNFSS

-1073 CRFYNIKVENFTV
+1073 CRFYSIKVENFTV

-1099 HYHPCYMPLE
+1099 HYHPCYVPLE

-1117 TVECSRTVTVGLNS
+1117 TVECSRAVTVGLNS

-1138 TSLNVVEETFDPTVT
+1138 TSLHVVEEMFDEI
-1153 PSVLYKE
+1153 LYKE

-1180 GIPAMIHHADMSNTI
+1180 GIPAMIHHTDMSNTI

-1219 RAARLIQAAWRKYRL
+1219 RAARVIQAAWRNYRL

-1261 RRILRKEKAAIFIQK
+1261 RRILRKENAAIFIQK

-1316 RRYLQLRHCV
+1316 KRYLQLRHCV

-1342 KQIVGATVTIQRHL
+1342 KRIVWATVTIQRHL
-1356 RAAKLAKIDR
+1356 RATKLAKIDQ
-1366 QRYEILKSSA
+1366 QRYKILKSSA
-1376 LTIQSAFRRWRK
+1376 LTIQSAFRRWKK
-1388 YKIQQKIKAA
+1388 YKMQQKIKAA
-1398 LVIQSYFRKWQS
+1398 LVIQCYFRKWQS
-1410 SKLAKRK
+1410 SKLAKRR
-1417 RAALVIQTWY
+1417 RAALVIQSWY

-1451 CRLARHVYQ
+1451 CQLARRVYQ
-1460 EKRAKIVT
+1460 EHRAKIVT

-1476 KLAKGERESYLQK
+1476 KLGKAERESYLQK
-1489 RAAVVV
+1489 RAAVIV

-1525 REKKKFLQLK
+1525 REKQRFLQLK

-1544 VRKYQQ
+1544 LRKYQH

-1559 AASVIQTRY
+1559 ATSVIQTWY
-1568 RAQVAAKKAA
+1568 RAQVATKKAA

-1585 LAAIVLQSAYRGM
+1585 LAVIVLQAAYRGM
-1598 QARRQACI
+1598 QARRQARI
-1606 LRSVIKIQSTFRA
+1606 LRSVIKIQSSFRA
-1619 YVARKRFKNLRD
+1619 YAARKRFKSLRD

-1640 KMRQVCKRY
+1640 KMRQVRKRY
-1649 CALREAVLYV
+1649 CALREATFYV
-1659 QRRYRSQRR
+1659 QRRYRSRR
-1668 ALQFKEDYRKLKRG
+1668 QALQFKEDYRKLKRG

-1717 DRQWY
+1717 DRQRY
-1722 LSIRS
+1722 LSICS
-1727 AATVI
+1727 AAIVI
-1732 QQRYRACKKTRCHRQ
+1732 QQHYRACKKTWCHRQ

-1762 YRGYKTRKKLKLEC
+1762 YRGYKTRKKIKLEC

-1783 TAFRAHAARVKYK
+1783 TAFRTHAARVKHR

-1808 YRNCKGGKK
+1808 YRNCKGGKR

-1826 AAVLSLQAAL
+1826 AAVLSLQAAF
-1836 RGWRVRKQI
+1836 RGWKVRKQI

-1850 AATKIQSTFRKFMA
+1850 AATRIQSTFRKFMA
-1864 VKKFRLVKRA
+1864 VKKFRLVKHA
-1874 VLTIQRHYRAT
+1874 VLTIQRHYRAK

-1894 YIQLQNAAVRLQA
+1894 YVQLRNAAVHLQA
-1907 LWRGK
+1907 MWRGK
-1912 VVRKAIQKKH
+1912 AVRKTIQKKH

-1932 RMHIIQLKYKK
+1932 RMHINQLKYKQ

-1956 AYCMKKTQRLI
+1956 AYCMKKTQRAV
-1967 YLQTKAAVLVLQ
+1967 YLKTKAAALVLQ

-2007 YLVKKEYGRLRSAV
+2007 YLVKKDYERLRSAAI
-2021 VAIQRRYRAV
+2021 AIQRRYRAV
-2031 THAKCQRQRYLSL
+2031 IHAKCQRQRYLSL

-2089 MRMAAIRIQRQ
+2089 MRTAAIRIQRQ

-2107 QVQRKKYLELKKS
+2107 KAQRRKYLELKKS
-2120 VVILQAAYRGMK
+2120 IIILQAACRGMK
-2132 VRQDLKAMHQ
+2132 VRQDLKTMHQ
-2142 SAAIIQS
+2142 SAAVIQS

-2157 RNFRKLLLA
+2157 RDFRKVLLA

-2180 DAQVHKYMIMK
+2180 DAQVHNYKMVK

-2197 QAAFRGMKTRRLLRT
+2197 QAAFRGMKTRRLIRT
-2212 MNVSAVIIQRRFRT
+2212 MNESAVIIQRRFRT
-2226 FLERKHFLS
+2226 FLERKRFLS
-2235 IKLAAIVVQRKY
+2235 IKSAAVVIQRKY
-2247 RATKIANIQRQKYLS
+2247 RATKLANTQRQKYLS
-2262 LLNAA
+2262 LRNAA
-2267 VIIQSAYRGFVVR
+2267 VIMQSAYRGFVVR
-2280 KKLQQMHQAATVI
+2280 KKMQQMHQAATVI

-2298 MHRIYTSYQA
+2298 MRKIYTSYQA
-2308 LRLASIIIQQR
+2308 LRLASVIIQQR
-2319 YRAYREGKREREKY
+2319 YRAYREGKRERERY
-2333 LKLCHSVLVLQAAYR
+2333 LKLYNSVLVLQAVYR
-2348 GMKIRC
+2348 GMKTRS
-2354 FLKRQREAALTIQR
+2354 FLKRQHEAALTIQR
-2368 NYRMYRQYC
+2368 NYRMYKQYC

-2391 RYRAHRLRKIAVEHY
+2391 RYRAHKLRKIAIEHY

-2413 TCIQRAFRDMRVRKQ
+2413 ICIQRAFRDMQARKQ
-2428 QQEMHRAA
+2428 QREMHRAA

-2449 QRYLSLKAA
+2449 QTYLSLKAA
-2458 TLVFQRRYRALA
+2458 ALVFQRRYRALA
-2470 LARQHALEYHSLRR
+2470 LARQRALEYHSLRR

-2498 RRSLKNMHSAASTI
+2498 RRSLKHMHSAASTI

-2522 RAYQNMRIAAVLI
+2522 RAYQNMRIAAMVI
-2535 QSYYRCYLKG
+2535 QNYYRSYLKG
-2545 KNQRKKYLTMRNSI
+2545 KNQRKKYLTVKNSV

-2566 RGMRARQELKLLHV
+2566 RGMKARQELKLLHV
-2580 SAVVIQSSYRMYVQ
+2580 AAAVIQSSYRMYVQ

-2608 QQRFRAKMAREG
+2608 QQRFRAKMAREA

-2643 ARQLHKANVAARR
+2643 ARQLYKASVAARR
-2656 IQSFLRMC
+2656 VQSFLRMC
-2664 VERRRFLRQKAAA
+2664 VERRRFLAQRSAA
-2677 VTIQSVFRC
+2677 VTIQSMFR
-2686 WRARTGYVLL
+2686 RQRVRTRYTLI
-2696 RSSALAVQSWYRW
+2696 RSAAVALQRWYRSC
-2709 HLRARAQRA
+2709 LRARSQRA
-2718 QYLAQRQ
+2718 EYLAQRH
-2725 AIVVIQSAFRAM
+2725 ATVVIQSAFRAM

-2751 IQSFLQMAVQRRRY
+2751 IQSFLQMALQRRKY
-2765 CQLRAAAVTLQSY
+2765 IQLRAAAVTLQSY

-2785 SQYMSYRRAAVVL
+2785 SQYVSYKRAVVVL

-2806 IVRQQRMAY
+2806 TVKHQRMIY
-2815 LQTRRNVVLVQAT
+2815 LQTRRNIILVQAT
-2828 VRGYLERKR
+2828 VRGYIERKR
-2837 FHKMK
+2837 FHRMK
-2842 DSTIKIQAAYRG
+2842 ASTIKIQAAYRG

-2862 KMRAAQAIQAW
+2862 KMRAAQVIQAW
-2873 FPGHKAWKEYPMSV
+2873 FRGHKARKEYVSV
-2887 FRATLVIQSHLRAKQ
+2887 LRAACVIQSHCRAKQ

-2917 QRAWRATCAA
+2917 QRVWRATRAA
-2927 RRLRQQFLA
+2927 RKLRQQFLA

-2950 YRARKLLREK
+2950 YRARRLLRE
-2960 HQAACLIQNA
+2960 
-2970 YRGFKARRKFVQ
+2970 VS
-2982 QKAAAVIIQK
+2982 AAVIIQK

-3002 QFVKYNKTR
+3002 QFMKYNKTR

-3019 FIRGYLVRKK
+3019 FIRGYLVRRK

-3042 AAAAYHHISAIKIQR
+3042 TAAAYHHISAIKIQR
-3057 AYRIHLTLKLAQT
+3057 AYRNHLTLKLAQT
-3070 QISSVLLIQSWFRA
+3070 QISSVLIIQRWFRA
-3084 QMQRRRFLRAYRR
+3084 KMERRRFLRTYQSL
-3097 VVGLQRAL
+3097 VVLQRAV
-3105 RRWLNRRNRA
+3105 RGWLSHRSEA
-3115 ATVIQRNARAFL
+3115 AAVIQRNVRRFL
-3127 ARRRRRRLA
+3127 ACRRRRRFA
-3136 AGIIK
+3136 VGIIK

-3151 RKVTDTAKTRA
+3151 RKMTDTAKTRA
-3162 LRRSLEK
+3162 LRHSLEK

-3229 VFLLIR
+3229 IFVLIR

-3264 RAVYEAENSIDTLLD
+3264 RAVYEAENSVDTLLD
-3279 LLQMYRGKAGD
+3279 LLQTYRGKAGD

-3337 ARKHRMDAER
+3337 VRKHRMDAER
-3347 ILVKQKTNTA
+3347 TLVKQKTNSA
-3357 LGGSSSVPVTPLR
+3357 LGGGSSVPVTPLR

-3383 RKDNMQEIV
+3383 RKDNMQEVV
-3392 DPLQAILMVMDTLD
+3392 DPLQALVMVMDTLD
-3406 RPCDLPQIENGN
+3406 I
-3418 LAQYYYSFKRY
+3418 A
-3429 YFPMHK
+3429 
-3435 GKKLSYSCMVGYTT
+3435 
-3449 ESGTQDGRIICT
+3449 
-3461 AKGWSPVPRCYRR
+3461 CY
-3474 CTKPLLENGSFY
+3474 
-3486 STEMDF
+3486 
-3492 KIHEKLQYKCNPGY
+3492 
-3506 HTPSGST
+3506 
-3513 EDTAQC
+3513 
-3519 QPQGW
+3519 
-3524 SFQPSCTKKLGITCS
+3524 
-3539 ALSEVAHGGFYPV
+3539 
-3552 KKSYEEGDVVHF
+3552 
-3564 FCDEHYSV
+3564 
-3572 TGFDLIQ
+3572 
-3579 CYNFGWY
+3579 
-3586 PDPPVCEDIKNKC
+3586 
-3599 PPPPLHG
+3599 
-3606 HMDGYISTARR
+3606 
-3617 TYHNGDKV
+3617 
-3625 NVQCTLGRRGSEE
+3625 
-3638 IQCEGGKWTSPSSCI
+3638 
-3653 GTVDKQESGAAPPPL
+3653 
-3668 EADAEIRAS
+3668 
-3677 QTHHNEDM
+3677 
-3685 KPCTLNATDMDSNNL
+3685 
-3700 TLKWRREELVFLHG
+3700 
-3714 DLIEFEC
+3714 
-3721 KQGYSFLQTAI
+3721 
-3732 PSPGRTQCDHGR
+3732 
-3744 LNYPKCVIQ
+3744 
-3753 AATEKCGSPP
+3753 
-3763 SIANGVLTLPAL
+3763 
-3775 SQYDSGSSVQYI
+3775 
-3787 CSEYHFL
+3787 
-3794 QGSDRISCSEGQ
+3794 
-3806 WTSPPVCIEP
+3806 
-3816 CTLSKTEMEKNNLLL
+3816 
-3831 QAFYADQDYFYHGDY
+3831 
-3846 VGFYCKQNHFGA
+3846 
-3858 ESGTTLFQVQCKR
+3858 
-3871 GQLAYPRC
+3871 
-3879 VERRKQLWE
+3879 
-3888 MNVELEGDGRERPLW
+3888 
-3903 DEDEQCSTGMQ
+3903 
-3914 YWHKNGK
+3914 
-3921 SWRKELYILTGIVS
+3921 
-3935 PFTVCF
+3935 
-3941 NKKATLRFF
+3941 
-3950 SLSCLNSS
+3950 
-3958 VGEIIAFMALC
+3958 
-3969 MGFQGFYK
+3969 
-3977 SYMNE
+3977 